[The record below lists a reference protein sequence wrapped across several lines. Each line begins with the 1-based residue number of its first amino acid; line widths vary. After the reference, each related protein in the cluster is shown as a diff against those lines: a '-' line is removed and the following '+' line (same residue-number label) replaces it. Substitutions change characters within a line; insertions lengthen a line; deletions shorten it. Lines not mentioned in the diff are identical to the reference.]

1 MVLMSKMLKLFG
13 FVLLGGCFCIFGAR
27 AQDASYEPVL
37 PDGDQNITS
46 GIYYDTVSP
55 DPSNKTH
62 EGNISVSGEGDLNI
76 FAEQAA
82 DKYDSSYTLNGQL
95 TVGSDEVIESQSNG
109 IVSIINMS
117 TGKFDFTMN
126 GGAVLVQNGGNLYFG
141 NRNGGTN
148 GGTMNVSGVPSFY
161 VQGNNSVL
169 TFSGVTVGGD
179 NNGDNKLESINI
191 SNMGTLNLTN
201 TEINGGDSLKAVNV
215 LTAGTLS
222 LEDSLLQG
230 DSFNLTVQD
239 SGTVE
244 LDNSTLS
251 INNAAAKTEG
261 DDNSGAAIVFDNGNL
276 TLKNGSK
283 LEMTS
288 GVDTGVISGAF
299 SFTDSN
305 VDISGSSTLS
315 KGNSGD
321 MLFSGGSLNLGTPG
335 DTGDISKISHSGLTG
350 SIRLSNVG
358 NATLSGKSSIERTGA
373 GGDIVVNSTGLV
385 MKDEASLNVS
395 TEGGNVVFSSA
406 VAQLSDKASI
416 KVAENSNEV
425 KIENNSNVTM
435 AGESSMSANHVYV
448 SNGSSLELTGS
459 AKIMAPGGASV
470 SDSEGVKVVASSVI
484 MSEKAR
490 IEGDVSLEN
499 GGFLGMSGNAE
510 IEGDLNTKSTT
521 GYSTI
526 SIGSTSGGSSVV
538 AINGSVDISQS
549 VLSILNGN
557 TLRLGAGSNN
567 SFKNGSYLS
576 LGTGKLDLNGGNL
589 TMSGDSTLTLRIAS
603 ESEYGQIL
611 NAGKID
617 IKPGAGLDVSIDKNV
632 VSKGQTKAF
641 QILSGT
647 VEGDWVNL
655 NRRYKFEYDTDKQ
668 DGWYNVTQVAD
679 AGDIVIMDGGTENNA
694 NTANAWLEGNNFA
707 NGSEAAKVYDELD
720 YLSQYGQGSE
730 YVDALTALA
739 PDAAPLVRSLTTENS
754 NQIFST
760 VQNRLEGGSSLRM
773 KPGRAG
779 RYARGLASGDMYRE
793 DAIWVQG
800 LYNHS
805 ELSDTKEAKGF
816 EIDSYGGAIG
826 LDNYVTDSLK
836 LGIGYAYTH
845 GDISG
850 FLRDTDVDTHTGFVY
865 GEFKPNRWFLN
876 AIASYSFASY
886 DEEKRV
892 STFKVKGDYDV
903 NAFGAQVMTGYKM
916 GYVTPELG
924 VRYLNVKQDAY
935 EDSIGQRVDAVSNDV
950 LTGVFGIRIKQDFFP
965 NRGFSIRP
973 EVHVAATYDFVQD
986 DAVSVVSLPNGSVYQ
1001 IEGENLDKF
1010 GLEAGAGLTLD
1021 VGNRLEMAVSYEGK
1035 FRKDY
1040 TDHSGLV
1047 NMKFKF

>member
-1 MVLMSKMLKLFG
+1 MVLMSKMLKSFG
-13 FVLLGGCFCIFGAR
+13 FVLFGWCFCIFGAR

-37 PDGDQNITS
+37 PDGDQDITS
-46 GIYYDTVSP
+46 GIYYDTVSQ
-55 DPSNKTH
+55 DSTSKTH
-62 EGNISVSGEGDLNI
+62 TGNISVSGEGDLNI
-76 FAEQAA
+76 FTEQAA
-82 DKYDSSYTLNGQL
+82 DSYDASYTLNGQL
-95 TVGSDEVIESQSNG
+95 TVGSGEAVESQVNG

-126 GGAVLVQNGGNLYFG
+126 DGAVLVQNGGNLYFG
-141 NRNGGTN
+141 NNK
-148 GGTMNVSGVPSFY
+148 GGTMNVLGVPSFY
-161 VQGNNSVL
+161 VQGDKSVL
-169 TFSGVTVGGD
+169 AFSGVAVG
-179 NNGDNKLESINI
+179 GDNKLESINV

-251 INNAAAKTEG
+251 INNAAAQTGGETS
-261 DDNSGAAIVFDNGNL
+261 SGAAIVFDNGHL
-276 TLKNGSK
+276 TLKDKSK

-288 GVDTGVISGAF
+288 GVDKEVTSGAF

-335 DTGDISKISHSGLTG
+335 DTGDISKISHSGSTG

-358 NATLSGKSSIERTGA
+358 TATLSGKSSIERTGT

-395 TEGGNVVFSSA
+395 TASGKVVFSSA
-406 VAQLSDKASI
+406 VAQLSEKASI
-416 KVAENSNEV
+416 QATGNSNEV
-425 KIENNSNVTM
+425 VIENNSNVTM
-435 AGESSMSANHVYV
+435 ADESSMSAEHVYV
-448 SNGSSLELTGS
+448 SNGGSLELTGS
-459 AKIMAPGGASV
+459 AKITAPGDASV

-510 IEGDLNTKSTT
+510 IDGDLNTKSTT

-526 SIGSTSGGSSVV
+526 SIGSTSGGSSDVT
-538 AINGSVDISQS
+538 INGSIDISQS

-557 TLRLGAGSNN
+557 TLTLGEKRDN

-576 LGTGKLDLNGGNL
+576 LGTGKLDLKGGNL

-603 ESEYGQIL
+603 ESDYGQIL
-611 NAGKID
+611 NAGTIN
-617 IKPGAGLDVSIDKNV
+617 IEQGAGLDVSIDKNV
-632 VSKGQTKAF
+632 VSKGETKEF

-647 VEGDWVNL
+647 VDGKWVNL
-655 NRRYKFEYDTDKQ
+655 NRRYEFDHLGEGKYA
-668 DGWYNVTQVAD
+668 VTQVAD

-720 YLSQYGQGSE
+720 YLSLYGQGSE

-916 GYVTPELG
+916 GYVTSELG

>member
-13 FVLLGGCFCIFGAR
+13 FVLFGWCFCIFGAR

-37 PDGDQNITS
+37 PDGDQDITS
-46 GIYYDTVSP
+46 GIYYDTVSQ
-55 DPSNKTH
+55 DSTSKTH
-62 EGNISVSGEGDLNI
+62 TGNISVSGEGDLNI
-76 FAEQAA
+76 FTEQAA
-82 DKYDSSYTLNGQL
+82 DSYDASYTLNGQL
-95 TVGSDEVIESQSNG
+95 TVGSGEAVESQVNG

-126 GGAVLVQNGGNLYFG
+126 DGAVLVQNGGNLYFG
-141 NRNGGTN
+141 NNK
-148 GGTMNVSGVPSFY
+148 GGTMNVLGVPSFY
-161 VQGNNSVL
+161 VQGDKSVL
-169 TFSGVTVGGD
+169 AFSGVAVG
-179 NNGDNKLESINI
+179 GDNKLESI
-191 SNMGTLNLTN
+191 SVGNMGTVNLANGTA
-201 TEINGGDSLKAVNV
+201 INGSDGLKAVNV
-215 LTAGTLS
+215 LTGGKLS
-222 LEDSLLQG
+222 LKDSSLQG

-239 SGTVE
+239 YGTVE

-251 INNAAAKTEG
+251 INNAAASAG
-261 DDNSGAAIVFDNGNL
+261 DAENPGAAIVFDNAAL
-276 TLKNGSK
+276 TLKNSSK
-283 LEMTS
+283 LEMKSSDNT
-288 GVDTGVISGAF
+288 VASGAF
-299 SFTDSN
+299 SFTDSD
-305 VDISGSSTLS
+305 VDVSGSSTLS

-321 MLFSGGSLNLGTPG
+321 MLFSGGSLNLGTSG
-335 DTGDISKISHSGLTG
+335 DTGDISKISHSGSTG

-358 NATLSGKSSIERTGA
+358 NATLSGKSSIERTGT

-395 TEGGNVVFSSA
+395 TASGKVVFSSA

-416 KVAENSNEV
+416 QATGDSNEV
-425 KIENNSNVTM
+425 VIENNSNVTM
-435 AGESSMSANHVYV
+435 ADESSMSADHVYV
-448 SNGSSLELTGS
+448 SNGGSLELTGS
-459 AKIMAPGGASV
+459 AKITAPGDASV

-484 MSEKAR
+484 MSENAS

-499 GGFLGMSGNAE
+499 GGFLGMSGNAK
-510 IEGDLNTKSTT
+510 IDGDLNTKSTT

-526 SIGSTSGGSSVV
+526 SIGSTSGGSSDVT
-538 AINGSVDISQS
+538 INGSIDISQS

-647 VEGDWVNL
+647 VDGDWVNL
-655 NRRYKFEYDTDKQ
+655 NRRYKFDHLGGGK
-668 DGWYNVTQVAD
+668 YNVTQVAD

-694 NTANAWLEGNNFA
+694 NTANAWLEGNSFA

-754 NQIFST
+754 NQIFNT

>member
-1 MVLMSKMLKLFG
+1 MVLMSKMLKSFG
-13 FVLLGGCFCIFGAR
+13 FVLFGWCFCIFGAR

-37 PDGDQNITS
+37 PDGDQDITS
-46 GIYYDTVSP
+46 GIYYDTVSQ
-55 DPSNKTH
+55 DSTSKTH
-62 EGNISVSGEGDLNI
+62 TGNISVSDEGDLNI
-76 FAEQAA
+76 FTEQAA
-82 DKYDSSYTLNGQL
+82 DSYDASYTLNGQL
-95 TVGSDEVIESQSNG
+95 TVGSGEAVESQVNG

-126 GGAVLVQNGGNLYFG
+126 DGAVLVQNGGNLYFG
-141 NRNGGTN
+141 NNK
-148 GGTMNVSGVPSFY
+148 GGTMNVLGVPSFY
-161 VQGNNSVL
+161 VQGDKSVL
-169 TFSGVTVGGD
+169 AFSGVAVG
-179 NNGDNKLESINI
+179 GDNKLESI
-191 SNMGTLNLTN
+191 SVGNMGTVNLANGTA
-201 TEINGGDSLKAVNV
+201 INGSDGLKAVNV
-215 LTAGTLS
+215 LTGGKLS
-222 LEDSLLQG
+222 LKDSSLQG

-239 SGTVE
+239 YGTVE

-251 INNAAAKTEG
+251 INNAAASAG
-261 DDNSGAAIVFDNGNL
+261 DAENPGAAIVFDNAAL
-276 TLKNGSK
+276 TLKNSSK
-283 LEMTS
+283 LEMKSSDNT
-288 GVDTGVISGAF
+288 VASGAF
-299 SFTDSN
+299 SFTDSD
-305 VDISGSSTLS
+305 VDVSGSSTLS

-321 MLFSGGSLNLGTPG
+321 MLFSGGSLNLGTSG
-335 DTGDISKISHSGLTG
+335 DTGDISKISHSGSTG

-358 NATLSGKSSIERTGA
+358 NATLSGKSSIERTGT

-395 TEGGNVVFSSA
+395 TASGKVVFSSA

-416 KVAENSNEV
+416 QATGDSNEV
-425 KIENNSNVTM
+425 VIENNSNVTM
-435 AGESSMSANHVYV
+435 ADESSMSADHVYV
-448 SNGSSLELTGS
+448 SNGGSLELTGS
-459 AKIMAPGGASV
+459 AKITAPGDASV

-484 MSEKAR
+484 MSENAS

-499 GGFLGMSGNAE
+499 GGFLGMSGNAK
-510 IEGDLNTKSTT
+510 IDGDLNTKSTT

-526 SIGSTSGGSSVV
+526 SIGSTSGGSSDVT
-538 AINGSVDISQS
+538 INGSIDISQS

-647 VEGDWVNL
+647 VDGDWVNL
-655 NRRYKFEYDTDKQ
+655 NRRYKFDHLGGGK
-668 DGWYNVTQVAD
+668 YNVTQVAD

-694 NTANAWLEGNNFA
+694 NTANAWLEGNSFA

-754 NQIFST
+754 NQIFNT

>member
-1 MVLMSKMLKLFG
+1 MVLMSKMLKSFG
-13 FVLLGGCFCIFGAR
+13 FVLFGWCFCIFGAR

-37 PDGDQNITS
+37 PDGDQDITS
-46 GIYYDTVSP
+46 GIYYDTVSQ
-55 DPSNKTH
+55 DSTSKTH
-62 EGNISVSGEGDLNI
+62 TGNISVSGEGDLNI
-76 FAEQAA
+76 FTEQAA
-82 DKYDSSYTLNGQL
+82 DSYDASYTLNGQL
-95 TVGSDEVIESQSNG
+95 TVGSGEAVESQVNG

-126 GGAVLVQNGGNLYFG
+126 DGAVLVQNGGNLYFG
-141 NRNGGTN
+141 NNK
-148 GGTMNVSGVPSFY
+148 GGTMNVLGVPSFY
-161 VQGNNSVL
+161 VQGDKSVL
-169 TFSGVTVGGD
+169 AFSGVAVG
-179 NNGDNKLESINI
+179 GDNKLESI
-191 SNMGTLNLTN
+191 SVGNMGTVNLANGTA
-201 TEINGGDSLKAVNV
+201 INGSDGLKAVNV
-215 LTAGTLS
+215 LTGGKLS
-222 LEDSLLQG
+222 LKDSSLQG

-239 SGTVE
+239 YGTVE

-251 INNAAAKTEG
+251 INNAAASAG
-261 DDNSGAAIVFDNGNL
+261 DAENPGAAIVFDNAAL
-276 TLKNGSK
+276 TLKNSSK
-283 LEMTS
+283 LEMKSSDNT
-288 GVDTGVISGAF
+288 VASGAF
-299 SFTDSN
+299 SFTDSD
-305 VDISGSSTLS
+305 VDVSGSSTLS

-321 MLFSGGSLNLGTPG
+321 MLFSGGSLNLGTSG
-335 DTGDISKISHSGLTG
+335 DTGDISKISHSGSTG

-358 NATLSGKSSIERTGA
+358 NATLSGKSSIERTGT

-395 TEGGNVVFSSA
+395 TASGKVVFSSA

-416 KVAENSNEV
+416 QATGDSNEV
-425 KIENNSNVTM
+425 VIENNSNVTM
-435 AGESSMSANHVYV
+435 ADESSMSADHVYV
-448 SNGSSLELTGS
+448 SNGGSLELTGS
-459 AKIMAPGGASV
+459 AKITAPGDASV

-484 MSEKAR
+484 MSENAS

-499 GGFLGMSGNAE
+499 GGFLGMSGNAK
-510 IEGDLNTKSTT
+510 IDGDLNTKSTT

-526 SIGSTSGGSSVV
+526 SIGSTSGGSSDVT
-538 AINGSVDISQS
+538 INGSIDISQS

-647 VEGDWVNL
+647 VDGDWVNL
-655 NRRYKFEYDTDKQ
+655 NRRYKFDHLGGGK
-668 DGWYNVTQVAD
+668 YNVTQVAD

-694 NTANAWLEGNNFA
+694 NTANAWLEGNSFA

-754 NQIFST
+754 NQIFNT

-935 EDSIGQRVDAVSNDV
+935 EDSIGQRVDVVSNDV

>member
-13 FVLLGGCFCIFGAR
+13 FVLLGVCFSSLVN
-27 AQDASYEPVL
+27 AQVSSIPDDATAI
-37 PDGDQNITS
+37 DS
-46 GIYYDTVSP
+46 GTYADILTDDTLTKEHTGSIGVYDSGVVAVEAA
-55 DPSNKTH
+55 
-62 EGNISVSGEGDLNI
+62 EGNTNSSFYILKGDILVGAADRPDQKGGTFNISNRSEESFNFQFDGTESGLISVDNNGSFLVEGGETDKAIVNLTGVTSLNVSNAGKI
-76 FAEQAA
+76 SFSKA
-82 DKYDSSYTLNGQL
+82 
-95 TVGSDEVIESQSNG
+95 TVG
-109 IVSIINMS
+109 
-117 TGKFDFTMN
+117 
-126 GGAVLVQNGGNLYFG
+126 
-141 NRNGGTN
+141 
-148 GGTMNVSGVPSFY
+148 
-161 VQGNNSVL
+161 
-169 TFSGVTVGGD
+169 
-179 NNGDNKLESINI
+179 GDNKLESI
-191 SNMGTLNLTN
+191 SVGNMGTVNLANGTA
-201 TEINGGDSLKAVNV
+201 INGSDGLKAVNV
-215 LTAGTLS
+215 LTGGKLS
-222 LEDSLLQG
+222 LKDSSLQG

-239 SGTVE
+239 YGTVE

-251 INNAAAKTEG
+251 INNAAASAG
-261 DDNSGAAIVFDNGNL
+261 DAENPGAAIVFDNAAL
-276 TLKNGSK
+276 TLKNSSK
-283 LEMTS
+283 LEMKSSDNT
-288 GVDTGVISGAF
+288 VASGAF
-299 SFTDSN
+299 SFTDSD
-305 VDISGSSTLS
+305 VDVSGSSTLS

-321 MLFSGGSLNLGTPG
+321 MLFSGGSLNLGTSG
-335 DTGDISKISHSGLTG
+335 DTGDISKISHSGSTG

-358 NATLSGKSSIERTGA
+358 NATLSGKSSIERTGT

-395 TEGGNVVFSSA
+395 TASGKVVFSSA

-416 KVAENSNEV
+416 QATGDSNEV
-425 KIENNSNVTM
+425 VIENNSNVTM
-435 AGESSMSANHVYV
+435 ADESSMSADHVYV
-448 SNGSSLELTGS
+448 SNGGSLELTGS
-459 AKIMAPGGASV
+459 AKITAPGDASV

-484 MSEKAR
+484 MSENAS

-499 GGFLGMSGNAE
+499 GGFLGMSGNAK
-510 IEGDLNTKSTT
+510 IDGDLNTKSTT

-526 SIGSTSGGSSVV
+526 SIGSTSGGSSDVT
-538 AINGSVDISQS
+538 INGSIDISQS

-647 VEGDWVNL
+647 VDGDWVNL
-655 NRRYKFEYDTDKQ
+655 NRRYKFDHLGGGK
-668 DGWYNVTQVAD
+668 YNVTQVAD

-694 NTANAWLEGNNFA
+694 NTANAWLEGNSFA

-754 NQIFST
+754 NQIFNT

-886 DEEKRV
+886 DEEKKV

>member
-1 MVLMSKMLKLFG
+1 MVLMSKMLKSFG
-13 FVLLGGCFCIFGAR
+13 FVLFGWCFCIFGAR

-37 PDGDQNITS
+37 PDGDQDITS
-46 GIYYDTVSP
+46 GIYYDTVSQ
-55 DPSNKTH
+55 DSTSKTH
-62 EGNISVSGEGDLNI
+62 TGNISVSGEGDLNI
-76 FAEQAA
+76 FTEQAA
-82 DKYDSSYTLNGQL
+82 DSYDASYTLNGQL
-95 TVGSDEVIESQSNG
+95 TVGSGEAVESQVNG

-126 GGAVLVQNGGNLYFG
+126 DGAVLVQNGGNLYFG
-141 NRNGGTN
+141 NNK
-148 GGTMNVSGVPSFY
+148 GGTMNVLGVPSFY
-161 VQGNNSVL
+161 VQGDKSVL
-169 TFSGVTVGGD
+169 AFSGVAVG
-179 NNGDNKLESINI
+179 GDNKLESI
-191 SNMGTLNLTN
+191 SVGNMGTVNLANGTA
-201 TEINGGDSLKAVNV
+201 INGSDGLKAVNV
-215 LTAGTLS
+215 LTGGKLS
-222 LEDSLLQG
+222 LKDSSLQG

-239 SGTVE
+239 YGTVE

-251 INNAAAKTEG
+251 INNAAASAG
-261 DDNSGAAIVFDNGNL
+261 DAENPGAAIVFDNAAL
-276 TLKNGSK
+276 TLKNSSK
-283 LEMTS
+283 LEMKSSDNT
-288 GVDTGVISGAF
+288 VASGAF
-299 SFTDSN
+299 SFTDSD
-305 VDISGSSTLS
+305 VDVSGSSTLS

-321 MLFSGGSLNLGTPG
+321 MLFSGGSLNLGTSG
-335 DTGDISKISHSGLTG
+335 DTGDISKISHSGSTG

-358 NATLSGKSSIERTGA
+358 NATLSGKSSIERTGT

-395 TEGGNVVFSSA
+395 TASGKVVFSSA

-416 KVAENSNEV
+416 QATGDSNEV
-425 KIENNSNVTM
+425 VIENNSNVTM
-435 AGESSMSANHVYV
+435 ADESSMSADHVYV
-448 SNGSSLELTGS
+448 SNGGSLELTGS
-459 AKIMAPGGASV
+459 AKITAPGDASV

-484 MSEKAR
+484 MSENAS

-499 GGFLGMSGNAE
+499 GGFLGMSGNAK
-510 IEGDLNTKSTT
+510 IDGDLNTKSTT

-526 SIGSTSGGSSVV
+526 SIGSTSGGSSDVT
-538 AINGSVDISQS
+538 INGSIDISQS

-647 VEGDWVNL
+647 VDGDWVNL
-655 NRRYKFEYDTDKQ
+655 NRRYKFDHLGGGK
-668 DGWYNVTQVAD
+668 YNVTQVAD

-694 NTANAWLEGNNFA
+694 NTANAWLEGNSFA

-754 NQIFST
+754 NQIFNT

-886 DEEKRV
+886 DEEKKV

-935 EDSIGQRVDAVSNDV
+935 EDSIGQRVDVVSNDV

>member
-13 FVLLGGCFCIFGAR
+13 FVLFGGCFCIFGAR
-27 AQDASYEPVL
+27 AQDVSDEPVL

-55 DPSNKTH
+55 DLSNKTH

-82 DKYDSSYTLNGQL
+82 DSYDSSYTLNGQL
-95 TVGSDEVIESQSNG
+95 TVGSDAVIESQSNG

-141 NRNGGTN
+141 NRNGGT
-148 GGTMNVSGVPSFY
+148 MNVSGVPSFY

-169 TFSGVTVGGD
+169 AFSGVTVGGD
-179 NNGDNKLESINI
+179 NKLESINV
-191 SNMGTLNLTN
+191 SNMGTLNFTN
-201 TEINGGDSLKAVNV
+201 TEINGGDGLKAVNV
-215 LTAGTLS
+215 LTGGKLS
-222 LEDSLLQG
+222 LKDSSLQG

-239 SGTVE
+239 YGTVE

-251 INNAAAKTEG
+251 INNAAASAG
-261 DDNSGAAIVFDNGNL
+261 DAENPGAAIVFDNAAL
-276 TLKNGSK
+276 TLKNSSK
-283 LEMTS
+283 LEMKSSDNT
-288 GVDTGVISGAF
+288 VASGAF
-299 SFTDSN
+299 SFTDSD
-305 VDISGSSTLS
+305 VDVSGSSTLS

-321 MLFSGGSLNLGTPG
+321 MLFSGGSLNLGTSG
-335 DTGDISKISHSGLTG
+335 DTGDISKISHSGSTG

-358 NATLSGKSSIERTGA
+358 NATLSGKSSIERTGT

-395 TEGGNVVFSSA
+395 TASGKVVFSSA

-416 KVAENSNEV
+416 QETGDSNEV
-425 KIENNSNVTM
+425 VIENNSNVTM
-435 AGESSMSANHVYV
+435 ADESSMSADHVYV
-448 SNGSSLELTGS
+448 SNGGSLELTGS
-459 AKIMAPGGASV
+459 AKITAPGDASV

-484 MSEKAR
+484 MSENAS

-499 GGFLGMSGNAE
+499 GGFLGMSGNAK
-510 IEGDLNTKSTT
+510 IDGDLNTKSTT

-526 SIGSTSGGSSVV
+526 SIGSTSGGSSDVT
-538 AINGSVDISQS
+538 INGSIDISQS

-617 IKPGAGLDVSIDKNV
+617 IEPGAGLDVSIDKNV
-632 VSKGQTKAF
+632 VSKGETKEF

-647 VEGDWVNL
+647 VDGDWVNL
-655 NRRYKFEYDTDKQ
+655 NRRYKFDHLGGGK
-668 DGWYNVTQVAD
+668 YNVTQVAD

-694 NTANAWLEGNNFA
+694 NTANAWLEGNSFA

>member
-27 AQDASYEPVL
+27 AQDVPEGLPL

-82 DKYDSSYTLNGQL
+82 DSYDASYTLNGQL

-179 NNGDNKLESINI
+179 NKLESINV

-222 LEDSLLQG
+222 LKDSSLQG
-230 DSFNLTVQD
+230 NSFNLTVQD

-244 LDNSTLS
+244 LDKSTLS

-276 TLKNGSK
+276 ILKNGSK

-288 GVDTGVISGAF
+288 GVDKEVTSGAF

-321 MLFSGGSLNLGTPG
+321 MLFSGGSLNLGTSG
-335 DTGDISKISHSGLTG
+335 DTGDISKISHSGSTG

-358 NATLSGKSSIERTGA
+358 NATLSGKSSIERTGT

-395 TEGGNVVFSSA
+395 TASGKVVFSSA

-416 KVAENSNEV
+416 QATGDSNEV
-425 KIENNSNVTM
+425 VIENNSNVTM
-435 AGESSMSANHVYV
+435 ADESSMSADHVYV
-448 SNGSSLELTGS
+448 SNGGSLELTGS
-459 AKIMAPGGASV
+459 AKITAPGDASV

-484 MSEKAR
+484 MSENAS

-499 GGFLGMSGNAE
+499 GGFLGMSGNAK
-510 IEGDLNTKSTT
+510 IDGDLNTKSTT

-526 SIGSTSGGSSVV
+526 SIGSTSGGSSDVT
-538 AINGSVDISQS
+538 INGSIDISQS

-647 VEGDWVNL
+647 VDGDWVNL
-655 NRRYKFEYDTDKQ
+655 NRRYKFDHLGGGK
-668 DGWYNVTQVAD
+668 YNVTQVAD

-694 NTANAWLEGNNFA
+694 NTANAWLEGNSFA

-754 NQIFST
+754 NQIFNT

>member
-55 DPSNKTH
+55 DVSNKTH
-62 EGNISVSGEGDLNI
+62 EGNISVSDEGDLNI

-82 DKYDSSYTLNGQL
+82 DSYDSSYTLNGQL

-141 NRNGGTN
+141 NRNGGT
-148 GGTMNVSGVPSFY
+148 MNVSGVPSFY
-161 VQGNNSVL
+161 VQGDKSVL
-169 TFSGVTVGGD
+169 AFSGVAVG
-179 NNGDNKLESINI
+179 GDNKLESI
-191 SNMGTLNLTN
+191 SVGNMGTVNLANGTA
-201 TEINGGDSLKAVNV
+201 INGSDGLKAVNV
-215 LTAGTLS
+215 LTGGKLS
-222 LEDSLLQG
+222 LKDSSLQG

-239 SGTVE
+239 YGTVE

-251 INNAAAKTEG
+251 INNAAASAG
-261 DDNSGAAIVFDNGNL
+261 DAENPGAAIVFDNAAL
-276 TLKNGSK
+276 TLKNSSK
-283 LEMTS
+283 LEMKSSDNT
-288 GVDTGVISGAF
+288 VASGAF
-299 SFTDSN
+299 SFTDSD
-305 VDISGSSTLS
+305 VDVSGSSTLS

-321 MLFSGGSLNLGTPG
+321 MLFSGGSLNLGTSG
-335 DTGDISKISHSGLTG
+335 DTGDISKISHSGSTG

-358 NATLSGKSSIERTGA
+358 NATLSGKSSIERTGT

-395 TEGGNVVFSSA
+395 TASGKVVFSSA

-416 KVAENSNEV
+416 QATGDSNEV
-425 KIENNSNVTM
+425 VIENNSNVTM
-435 AGESSMSANHVYV
+435 ADESSMSADHVYV
-448 SNGSSLELTGS
+448 SNGGSLELTGS
-459 AKIMAPGGASV
+459 AKITAPGDASV

-484 MSEKAR
+484 MSENAS

-499 GGFLGMSGNAE
+499 GGFLGMSGNAK
-510 IEGDLNTKSTT
+510 IDGDLNTKSTT

-526 SIGSTSGGSSVV
+526 SIGSTSGGSSDVT
-538 AINGSVDISQS
+538 INGSIDISQS

-647 VEGDWVNL
+647 VDGDWVNL
-655 NRRYKFEYDTDKQ
+655 NRRYKFDHLGGGK
-668 DGWYNVTQVAD
+668 YNVTQVAD

-694 NTANAWLEGNNFA
+694 NTANAWLEGNSFA

-754 NQIFST
+754 NQIFNT

>member
-13 FVLLGGCFCIFGAR
+13 FVLFGGCFCIFGAR
-27 AQDASYEPVL
+27 AQDVSDEPVL

-55 DPSNKTH
+55 DLSNKTH

-82 DKYDSSYTLNGQL
+82 DSYDSSYTLNGQL
-95 TVGSDEVIESQSNG
+95 TVGSDAVIESQSNG

-141 NRNGGTN
+141 NRNGGT
-148 GGTMNVSGVPSFY
+148 MNVSGVPSFY

-169 TFSGVTVGGD
+169 AFSGVTVGGD
-179 NNGDNKLESINI
+179 NKLESINV
-191 SNMGTLNLTN
+191 SNMGTLNFTN
-201 TEINGGDSLKAVNV
+201 TEINGGDGLKAVNV
-215 LTAGTLS
+215 LTAGKLS
-222 LEDSLLQG
+222 LKDSSLQG

-251 INNAAAKTEG
+251 IDKAAAQTGSEMS
-261 DDNSGAAIVFDNGNL
+261 SGAAIVFDNGNL
-276 TLKNGSK
+276 TLKGGST

-288 GVDTGVISGAF
+288 GTDTEVISGAF

-305 VDISGSSTLS
+305 VDISGSSMLS
-315 KGNSGD
+315 KENSGD
-321 MLFSGGSLNLGTPG
+321 MLFSGGSLNLGTPE
-335 DTGDISKISHSGLTG
+335 DTGDISKISHSGSTG

-358 NATLSGKSSIERTGA
+358 NATLSGKSSIERTGK

-395 TEGGNVVFSSA
+395 TEGGNVVFSST

-416 KVAENSNEV
+416 QATGNSNEV
-425 KIENNSNVTM
+425 VIENNSNVTM
-435 AGESSMSANHVYV
+435 ADESSMSADHVYV
-448 SNGSSLELTGS
+448 SNGGSLELTGS
-459 AKIMAPGGASV
+459 AKITAPGDASV

-510 IEGDLNTKSTT
+510 IDGDLNTKSTT

-526 SIGSTSGGSSVV
+526 SIGSTSGGPSVV
-538 AINGSVDISQS
+538 AINGSIDISQS

-557 TLRLGAGSNN
+557 TLTLGEKRDN

-611 NAGKID
+611 NAGKIN
-617 IKPGAGLDVSIDKNV
+617 IEQGAGLDVSIDKNV
-632 VSKGQTKAF
+632 VSKGETKEF

-647 VEGDWVNL
+647 VDGKWVNL
-655 NRRYKFEYDTDKQ
+655 NRRYEFDHLGEGKYA
-668 DGWYNVTQVAD
+668 VTQVAD

>member
-1 MVLMSKMLKLFG
+1 MVLMSKMLKSFG
-13 FVLLGGCFCIFGAR
+13 FVLFGWCFCIFGAR

-37 PDGDQNITS
+37 PDGDQDITS
-46 GIYYDTVSP
+46 GIYYDTVSQ
-55 DPSNKTH
+55 DSTSKTH
-62 EGNISVSGEGDLNI
+62 TGNISVSGEGDLNI
-76 FAEQAA
+76 FTEQAA
-82 DKYDSSYTLNGQL
+82 DSYDASYTLNGQL
-95 TVGSDEVIESQSNG
+95 TVGSGEAVESQVNG

-126 GGAVLVQNGGNLYFG
+126 DGAVLVQNGGNLYFG
-141 NRNGGTN
+141 NNK
-148 GGTMNVSGVPSFY
+148 GGTMNVLGVPSFY
-161 VQGNNSVL
+161 VQGDKSVL
-169 TFSGVTVGGD
+169 AFSGVAVG
-179 NNGDNKLESINI
+179 GDNKLESI
-191 SNMGTLNLTN
+191 SVGNMGTVNLANGTA
-201 TEINGGDSLKAVNV
+201 INGSDGLKAVNV
-215 LTAGTLS
+215 LTGGKLS
-222 LEDSLLQG
+222 LKDSSLQG

-239 SGTVE
+239 YGTVE

-251 INNAAAKTEG
+251 INNAAASAG
-261 DDNSGAAIVFDNGNL
+261 DAENPGAAIVFDNAAL
-276 TLKNGSK
+276 TLKNSSK
-283 LEMTS
+283 LEMKSSDNT
-288 GVDTGVISGAF
+288 VASGAF
-299 SFTDSN
+299 SFTDSD
-305 VDISGSSTLS
+305 VDVSGSSTLS

-321 MLFSGGSLNLGTPG
+321 MLFSGGSLNLGTSG
-335 DTGDISKISHSGLTG
+335 DTGDISKISHSGSTG

-358 NATLSGKSSIERTGA
+358 NATLSGKSSIERTGT

-395 TEGGNVVFSSA
+395 TASGKVVFSSA

-416 KVAENSNEV
+416 QATGDSNEV
-425 KIENNSNVTM
+425 VIENNSNVTM
-435 AGESSMSANHVYV
+435 ADESSMSAEHVYV
-448 SNGSSLELTGS
+448 SNGGSLELTDS
-459 AKIMAPGGASV
+459 AKITAPRDASV

-499 GGFLGMSGNAE
+499 GGFLGMSGEAE
-510 IEGDLNTKSTT
+510 IDGDLNTKSTT

-526 SIGSTSGGSSVV
+526 SIGSTSGGSSDVT
-538 AINGSVDISQS
+538 INGSIDISQS

-557 TLRLGAGSNN
+557 TLTLGEKRDN

-617 IKPGAGLDVSIDKNV
+617 IEPGAGLDVSIDKNV
-632 VSKGQTKAF
+632 VSKGETKEF

-647 VEGDWVNL
+647 VDGKWVNL
-655 NRRYKFEYDTDKQ
+655 NRRYEFDHLGEGKYA
-668 DGWYNVTQVAD
+668 VTQVAD

>member
-55 DPSNKTH
+55 DVSNKTH
-62 EGNISVSGEGDLNI
+62 EGNISVSDEGDLNI

-82 DKYDSSYTLNGQL
+82 DSYDSSYTLNGQL

-126 GGAVLVQNGGNLYFG
+126 DGAVLVQNGGNLYFG
-141 NRNGGTN
+141 NNK
-148 GGTMNVSGVPSFY
+148 GGTMNVLGVPSFY
-161 VQGNNSVL
+161 VQGDKSVL
-169 TFSGVTVGGD
+169 AFSGVAVG
-179 NNGDNKLESINI
+179 GDNKLESI
-191 SNMGTLNLTN
+191 SVGNMGTVNLANGTA
-201 TEINGGDSLKAVNV
+201 INGSDGLKAVNV
-215 LTAGTLS
+215 LTGGKLS
-222 LEDSLLQG
+222 LKDSSLQG

-239 SGTVE
+239 YGTVE

-251 INNAAAKTEG
+251 INNAAASAG
-261 DDNSGAAIVFDNGNL
+261 DAENPGAAIVFDNAAL
-276 TLKNGSK
+276 TLKNSSK
-283 LEMTS
+283 LEMKSSDNT
-288 GVDTGVISGAF
+288 VASGAF
-299 SFTDSN
+299 SFTDSD
-305 VDISGSSTLS
+305 VDVSGSSTLS

-321 MLFSGGSLNLGTPG
+321 MLFSGGSLNLGTSG
-335 DTGDISKISHSGLTG
+335 DTGDISKISHSGSTG

-358 NATLSGKSSIERTGA
+358 NATLSGKSSIERTGT

-395 TEGGNVVFSSA
+395 TASGKVVFSSA

-416 KVAENSNEV
+416 QATGDSNEV
-425 KIENNSNVTM
+425 VIENNSNVTM
-435 AGESSMSANHVYV
+435 ADESSMSADHVYV
-448 SNGSSLELTGS
+448 SNGGSLELTGS
-459 AKIMAPGGASV
+459 AKITAPGDASV

-484 MSEKAR
+484 MSENAS

-499 GGFLGMSGNAE
+499 GGFLGMSGNAK
-510 IEGDLNTKSTT
+510 IDGDLNTKSTT

-526 SIGSTSGGSSVV
+526 SIGSTSGGSSDVT
-538 AINGSVDISQS
+538 INGSIDISQS

-647 VEGDWVNL
+647 VDGDWVNL
-655 NRRYKFEYDTDKQ
+655 NRRYKFDHLGGGK
-668 DGWYNVTQVAD
+668 YNVTQVAD

-694 NTANAWLEGNNFA
+694 NTANAWLEGNSFA

-754 NQIFST
+754 NQIFNT

-886 DEEKRV
+886 DEEKKV

-935 EDSIGQRVDAVSNDV
+935 EDSIGQRVDTVSNDV

>member
-13 FVLLGGCFCIFGAR
+13 FVLFGGCFCIFGAR

-55 DPSNKTH
+55 DLSNKTH

-82 DKYDSSYTLNGQL
+82 DSYDSSYTLNGQL

-141 NRNGGTN
+141 NRNGGT
-148 GGTMNVSGVPSFY
+148 MNVSGVPSFY

-169 TFSGVTVGGD
+169 AFSGVTVDGD
-179 NNGDNKLESINI
+179 NNGNNKLESIFV
-191 SNMGTLNLTN
+191 SDMGTLNLADGTK
-201 TEINGGDSLKAVNV
+201 INGGDGLKGVNV
-215 LTAGTLS
+215 LAGGTLS
-222 LEDSLLQG
+222 LKDSSLQG

-239 SGTVE
+239 YGTVE

-251 INNAAAKTEG
+251 INNAAASAG
-261 DDNSGAAIVFDNGNL
+261 DAENPGVAIVFDNAAL
-276 TLKNGSK
+276 TLKNSSK
-283 LEMTS
+283 LEMKSSDNT
-288 GVDTGVISGAF
+288 VASGAF

-321 MLFSGGSLNLGTPG
+321 MLFSGGSLNLGTSG
-335 DTGDISKISHSGLTG
+335 DTGDISKISHSGSTG

-358 NATLSGKSSIERTGA
+358 NATLSGKSSIERTGT

-395 TEGGNVVFSSA
+395 TASGKVVFSSA

-416 KVAENSNEV
+416 QATGDSNEV
-425 KIENNSNVTM
+425 VIENNSNVTM
-435 AGESSMSANHVYV
+435 ADESSMSADHVYV
-448 SNGSSLELTGS
+448 SNGGSLELTGS
-459 AKIMAPGGASV
+459 AKITAPGDASV

-484 MSEKAR
+484 MSENAS

-499 GGFLGMSGNAE
+499 GGFLGMSGNAK
-510 IEGDLNTKSTT
+510 IDGDLNTKSTT

-526 SIGSTSGGSSVV
+526 SIGSTSGGSSDVT
-538 AINGSVDISQS
+538 INGSIDISQS

-647 VEGDWVNL
+647 VDGDWVNL
-655 NRRYKFEYDTDKQ
+655 NRRYKFDHLGGGK
-668 DGWYNVTQVAD
+668 YNVTQVAD

-694 NTANAWLEGNNFA
+694 NTANAWLEGNSFA

-754 NQIFST
+754 NQIFNT

>member
-1 MVLMSKMLKLFG
+1 MVLMSKMLKSFG
-13 FVLLGGCFCIFGAR
+13 FVLFGWCFCIFGAR

-37 PDGDQNITS
+37 PDGDQDITS
-46 GIYYDTVSP
+46 GIYYDTVSQ
-55 DPSNKTH
+55 DSTSKTH
-62 EGNISVSGEGDLNI
+62 TGNISVSGEGDLNI
-76 FAEQAA
+76 FTEQAA
-82 DKYDSSYTLNGQL
+82 DSYDASYTLNGQL
-95 TVGSDEVIESQSNG
+95 TVGSGEAVESQVNG

-126 GGAVLVQNGGNLYFG
+126 DGAVLVQNGGNLYFG
-141 NRNGGTN
+141 NNK
-148 GGTMNVSGVPSFY
+148 GGTMNVLGVPSFY
-161 VQGNNSVL
+161 VQGDKSVL
-169 TFSGVTVGGD
+169 AFSGVAVG
-179 NNGDNKLESINI
+179 GDNKLESI
-191 SNMGTLNLTN
+191 SVGNMGTVNLANGTA
-201 TEINGGDSLKAVNV
+201 INGSDGLKAVNV
-215 LTAGTLS
+215 LTGGKLS
-222 LEDSLLQG
+222 LKDSSLQG

-239 SGTVE
+239 YGTVE

-251 INNAAAKTEG
+251 INNAAASAG
-261 DDNSGAAIVFDNGNL
+261 DAENPGAAIVFDNAAL
-276 TLKNGSK
+276 TLKNSSK
-283 LEMTS
+283 LEMKSSDNT
-288 GVDTGVISGAF
+288 VASGAF
-299 SFTDSN
+299 SFTDSD
-305 VDISGSSTLS
+305 VDVSGSSTLS

-335 DTGDISKISHSGLTG
+335 DTGDISKISHSGSTG

-358 NATLSGKSSIERTGA
+358 NATLSGKSSIERTGT

-395 TEGGNVVFSSA
+395 TASGKVVFSSA

-416 KVAENSNEV
+416 QATGDSNEV
-425 KIENNSNVTM
+425 VIENNSNVTM
-435 AGESSMSANHVYV
+435 ADESSMSADHVYV
-448 SNGSSLELTGS
+448 SNGGSLELTGS
-459 AKIMAPGGASV
+459 AKITAPGDASV

-484 MSEKAR
+484 MSENAS

-499 GGFLGMSGNAE
+499 GGFLGMSGNAK
-510 IEGDLNTKSTT
+510 IDGDLNTKSTT

-526 SIGSTSGGSSVV
+526 SIGSTSGGSSDVT
-538 AINGSVDISQS
+538 INGSIDISQS

-647 VEGDWVNL
+647 VDGDWVNL
-655 NRRYKFEYDTDKQ
+655 NRRYKFDHLGGGK
-668 DGWYNVTQVAD
+668 YNVTQVAD

-694 NTANAWLEGNNFA
+694 NTANAWLEGNSFA

-754 NQIFST
+754 NQIFNT

>member
-1 MVLMSKMLKLFG
+1 MVLMSKMLKSFG
-13 FVLLGGCFCIFGAR
+13 FVLFGWCFCIFGAR

-37 PDGDQNITS
+37 PDGDQDITS
-46 GIYYDTVSP
+46 GIYYDTVSQ
-55 DPSNKTH
+55 DSTSKTH
-62 EGNISVSGEGDLNI
+62 TGNISVSGEGDLNI
-76 FAEQAA
+76 FTEQAA
-82 DKYDSSYTLNGQL
+82 DSYDASYTLNGQL
-95 TVGSDEVIESQSNG
+95 TVGSDEAVESQVNG

-126 GGAVLVQNGGNLYFG
+126 DGAVLVQNGGNLYFG
-141 NRNGGTN
+141 NNK
-148 GGTMNVSGVPSFY
+148 GGTMNVLGVPSFY
-161 VQGNNSVL
+161 VQGDKSVL
-169 TFSGVTVGGD
+169 AFSGVAVG
-179 NNGDNKLESINI
+179 GDNKLESI
-191 SNMGTLNLTN
+191 SVGNMGTVNLANGTA
-201 TEINGGDSLKAVNV
+201 INGSDGLKAVNV
-215 LTAGTLS
+215 LTGGKLS
-222 LEDSLLQG
+222 LKDSSLQG

-239 SGTVE
+239 YGTVE

-251 INNAAAKTEG
+251 INNAAASAG
-261 DDNSGAAIVFDNGNL
+261 DAENPGAAIVFDNAAL
-276 TLKNGSK
+276 TLKNSSK
-283 LEMTS
+283 LEMKSSDNT
-288 GVDTGVISGAF
+288 VASGAF

-321 MLFSGGSLNLGTPG
+321 MLFSGGSLNLGTSG
-335 DTGDISKISHSGLTG
+335 DTGDISKISHSGSTG

-358 NATLSGKSSIERTGA
+358 NATLSGKSSIERTGT

-395 TEGGNVVFSSA
+395 TEGGNVVFSST

-416 KVAENSNEV
+416 QATGNSNEV
-425 KIENNSNVTM
+425 VIENNSNVTM
-435 AGESSMSANHVYV
+435 ADESSMSADHVYV
-448 SNGSSLELTGS
+448 SNGGSLELTGS
-459 AKIMAPGGASV
+459 AKITAPGDASV

-484 MSEKAR
+484 MSENAS

-499 GGFLGMSGNAE
+499 GGFLGMSGNAK
-510 IEGDLNTKSTT
+510 IDGDLNTKSTT

-526 SIGSTSGGSSVV
+526 SIGSTSGGSSDVT
-538 AINGSVDISQS
+538 INGSIDISQS

-647 VEGDWVNL
+647 VDGDWVNL
-655 NRRYKFEYDTDKQ
+655 NRRYKFDHLGGGK
-668 DGWYNVTQVAD
+668 YNVTQVAD

-694 NTANAWLEGNNFA
+694 NTANAWLEGNSFA

-754 NQIFST
+754 NQIFNT

-886 DEEKRV
+886 DEEKKV

>member
-55 DPSNKTH
+55 DVSNKTH
-62 EGNISVSGEGDLNI
+62 EGNISVSDEGDLNI

-82 DKYDSSYTLNGQL
+82 DSYDSSYTLNGQL

-141 NRNGGTN
+141 NRNGGT
-148 GGTMNVSGVPSFY
+148 MNVSGVPSFY
-161 VQGNNSVL
+161 VQGDKSVL
-169 TFSGVTVGGD
+169 AFSGVAVG
-179 NNGDNKLESINI
+179 GDNKLESINV

-251 INNAAAKTEG
+251 INNAAASAG
-261 DDNSGAAIVFDNGNL
+261 DAENPGAAIVFDNAAL
-276 TLKNGSK
+276 TLKNSSK
-283 LEMTS
+283 LEMKSSDNT
-288 GVDTGVISGAF
+288 VASGAF
-299 SFTDSN
+299 SFTDSD
-305 VDISGSSTLS
+305 VDVSGSSTLS

-335 DTGDISKISHSGLTG
+335 DTGDISKISHSGSTG

-358 NATLSGKSSIERTGA
+358 NATLSGKSSIERTGT

-395 TEGGNVVFSSA
+395 TASGKVVFSSA

-416 KVAENSNEV
+416 QATGDSNEV
-425 KIENNSNVTM
+425 VIENNSNVTM
-435 AGESSMSANHVYV
+435 ADESSMSADHVYV
-448 SNGSSLELTGS
+448 SNGGSLELTGS
-459 AKIMAPGGASV
+459 AKITAPGDASV

-484 MSEKAR
+484 MSENAS

-499 GGFLGMSGNAE
+499 GGFLGMSGNAK
-510 IEGDLNTKSTT
+510 IDGDLNTKSTT

-526 SIGSTSGGSSVV
+526 SIGSTSGGSSDVT
-538 AINGSVDISQS
+538 INGSIDISQS

-647 VEGDWVNL
+647 VDGDWVNL
-655 NRRYKFEYDTDKQ
+655 NRRYKFDHLGGGK
-668 DGWYNVTQVAD
+668 YNVTQVAD

-754 NQIFST
+754 NQIFNT

>member
-55 DPSNKTH
+55 DLSNKTH

-82 DKYDSSYTLNGQL
+82 DSYDSSYTLNGQL

-141 NRNGGTN
+141 NRNGGT
-148 GGTMNVSGVPSFY
+148 MNVSGVPSFY

-169 TFSGVTVGGD
+169 AFSGVTVDGD
-179 NNGDNKLESINI
+179 NNGNNKLESIFV
-191 SNMGTLNLTN
+191 SDMGTLNLADGTK
-201 TEINGGDSLKAVNV
+201 INGGDGLKGVNV
-215 LTAGTLS
+215 LAGGTLS
-222 LEDSLLQG
+222 LKDSSLQG

-239 SGTVE
+239 YGTVE

-251 INNAAAKTEG
+251 IDNAAAQTGGETS
-261 DDNSGAAIVFDNGNL
+261 SGAAIVFDNGNL
-276 TLKNGSK
+276 TLKDKSK

-305 VDISGSSTLS
+305 VNISGSSTLS

-335 DTGDISKISHSGLTG
+335 DTGDISKISHSGSTG

-358 NATLSGKSSIERTGA
+358 NATLSGKSSIERTGT

-395 TEGGNVVFSSA
+395 TASGKVVFSSA

-416 KVAENSNEV
+416 QATGDSNEV
-425 KIENNSNVTM
+425 VIENNSNVTM
-435 AGESSMSANHVYV
+435 ADESSMSADHVYV
-448 SNGSSLELTGS
+448 SNGGSLELTGS
-459 AKIMAPGGASV
+459 AKITAPGDSSV

-484 MSEKAR
+484 MSENAR

-510 IEGDLNTKSTT
+510 IDGDLNTKSTT

-526 SIGSTSGGSSVV
+526 SIGSTSGGSSDVT
-538 AINGSVDISQS
+538 INGSIDISQS

-632 VSKGQTKAF
+632 VNKGETKEF

-655 NRRYKFEYDTDKQ
+655 NRRYEFDHLGGGK
-668 DGWYNVTQVAD
+668 YNVTQVAD

-754 NQIFST
+754 NQIFNT

-886 DEEKRV
+886 DEEKKV

-935 EDSIGQRVDAVSNDV
+935 EDSIGQRVDTVSNDV

>member
-1 MVLMSKMLKLFG
+1 MVLMSKMLKSFG
-13 FVLLGGCFCIFGAR
+13 FVLFGWCFCIFGAR

-37 PDGDQNITS
+37 PDGDQDITS
-46 GIYYDTVSP
+46 GIYYDTVSQ
-55 DPSNKTH
+55 DSTSKTH
-62 EGNISVSGEGDLNI
+62 TGNISVSGEGDLNI
-76 FAEQAA
+76 FTEQAA
-82 DKYDSSYTLNGQL
+82 DSYDASYTLNGQL
-95 TVGSDEVIESQSNG
+95 TVGSGEAVESQVNG

-126 GGAVLVQNGGNLYFG
+126 DGAVLVQNGGNLYFG
-141 NRNGGTN
+141 NNK
-148 GGTMNVSGVPSFY
+148 GGTMNVLGVPSFY
-161 VQGNNSVL
+161 VQGDKSVL
-169 TFSGVTVGGD
+169 AFSGVAVG
-179 NNGDNKLESINI
+179 GDNKLESI
-191 SNMGTLNLTN
+191 SVGNMGTVNLANGTA
-201 TEINGGDSLKAVNV
+201 INGSDGLKAVNV
-215 LTAGTLS
+215 LTGGKLS
-222 LEDSLLQG
+222 LKDSSLQG

-239 SGTVE
+239 YGTVE

-251 INNAAAKTEG
+251 INNAAASAG
-261 DDNSGAAIVFDNGNL
+261 DAENPGAAIVFDNAAL
-276 TLKNGSK
+276 TLKNSSK
-283 LEMTS
+283 LEMKSSDNT
-288 GVDTGVISGAF
+288 VASGAF
-299 SFTDSN
+299 SFTDSD
-305 VDISGSSTLS
+305 VDVSGSSTLS

-335 DTGDISKISHSGLTG
+335 DTGDISKISHSGSTG

-358 NATLSGKSSIERTGA
+358 NATLSGKSSIERTGT

-395 TEGGNVVFSSA
+395 TASGKVVFSSA

-416 KVAENSNEV
+416 QATGDSNEV
-425 KIENNSNVTM
+425 VIENNSNVTM
-435 AGESSMSANHVYV
+435 ADESSMSADHVYV
-448 SNGSSLELTGS
+448 SNGGSLELTGS
-459 AKIMAPGGASV
+459 AKITAPGDASV

-484 MSEKAR
+484 MSENAS

-499 GGFLGMSGNAE
+499 GGFLGMSGNAK
-510 IEGDLNTKSTT
+510 IDGDLNTKSTT

-526 SIGSTSGGSSVV
+526 SIGSTSGGSSDVT
-538 AINGSVDISQS
+538 INGSIDISQS

-647 VEGDWVNL
+647 VDGDWVNL
-655 NRRYKFEYDTDKQ
+655 NRRYKFDHLGGGK
-668 DGWYNVTQVAD
+668 YNVTQVAD

-754 NQIFST
+754 NQIFNT

-973 EVHVAATYDFVQD
+973 EVYVAATYDFVQD

>member
-55 DPSNKTH
+55 DLSSKTH
-62 EGNISVSGEGDLNI
+62 AGNISVSGEGDLNI

-82 DKYDSSYTLNGQL
+82 DSYDSSYTLNGQL
-95 TVGSDEVIESQSNG
+95 TVGSDAVIESQSNG

-126 GGAVLVQNGGNLYFG
+126 GGAVLVQNGGNLYLG
-141 NRNGGTN
+141 NRN

-169 TFSGVTVGGD
+169 AFSGVTVDGD
-179 NNGDNKLESINI
+179 NNGDNKLESINV

-215 LTAGTLS
+215 LTAGKLS
-222 LEDSLLQG
+222 LKDSSLHG

-251 INNAAAKTEG
+251 IDKAAAQTGGETS
-261 DDNSGAAIVFDNGNL
+261 SGAAIVFDNGNL

-288 GVDTGVISGAF
+288 GADTGVISGAF

-335 DTGDISKISHSGLTG
+335 DTGDISKISHSGSTG

-358 NATLSGKSSIERTGA
+358 TATLSGKSSIERTGT

-395 TEGGNVVFSSA
+395 TASGKVVFSSA

-416 KVAENSNEV
+416 QTTGDSNEV
-425 KIENNSNVTM
+425 VIENNSNVTM
-435 AGESSMSANHVYV
+435 ADESSMSADHVYV
-448 SNGSSLELTGS
+448 SNGGSLELTGS
-459 AKIMAPGGASV
+459 AKITAPGDSSV

-484 MSEKAR
+484 MSENAR

-510 IEGDLNTKSTT
+510 IDGDLNTKSTT

-526 SIGSTSGGSSVV
+526 SIGSTSGGSSDVT
-538 AINGSVDISQS
+538 INGSIDISQS

-557 TLRLGAGSNN
+557 TLTLGENRDN

-603 ESEYGQIL
+603 ESDYGQIL
-611 NAGKID
+611 NAGKIN
-617 IKPGAGLDVSIDKNV
+617 IEQGAGLDVSIDKNV
-632 VSKGQTKAF
+632 VSKGETKEF

-647 VEGDWVNL
+647 VSGKWVNL
-655 NRRYKFEYDTDKQ
+655 NRRYEFDHLGEGKYA
-668 DGWYNVTQVAD
+668 VTQVAD

-754 NQIFST
+754 NQIFNT

-836 LGIGYAYTH
+836 LGIGYVYTH

-973 EVHVAATYDFVQD
+973 EVHFAATYDFVQD
-986 DAVSVVSLPNGSVYQ
+986 DAISVVSLPNGSVYQ

>member
-1 MVLMSKMLKLFG
+1 MVLMSKMLKSFG
-13 FVLLGGCFCIFGAR
+13 FVLFLWCFCIFGAR

-37 PDGDQNITS
+37 PDGDQDITS
-46 GIYYDTVSP
+46 GIYYDTVSQ
-55 DPSNKTH
+55 DSTSKTH
-62 EGNISVSGEGDLNI
+62 TGNISVSGEGDLNI
-76 FAEQAA
+76 FTEQAA
-82 DKYDSSYTLNGQL
+82 DSYDASYTLNGQL
-95 TVGSDEVIESQSNG
+95 TVGSGEAVESQVNG

-126 GGAVLVQNGGNLYFG
+126 DGAVLVQNGGNLYFG
-141 NRNGGTN
+141 NNK
-148 GGTMNVSGVPSFY
+148 GGTMNVLGVPSFY
-161 VQGNNSVL
+161 VQGDKSVL
-169 TFSGVTVGGD
+169 AFSGVAVG
-179 NNGDNKLESINI
+179 GDNKLESI
-191 SNMGTLNLTN
+191 SVGNMGTVNLANGTA
-201 TEINGGDSLKAVNV
+201 INGSDGLKAVNV
-215 LTAGTLS
+215 LTGGKLS
-222 LEDSLLQG
+222 LKDSSLQG

-239 SGTVE
+239 YGTVE

-251 INNAAAKTEG
+251 INNAAASAG
-261 DDNSGAAIVFDNGNL
+261 DAENPGAAIVFDNAAL
-276 TLKNGSK
+276 TLKNSSK
-283 LEMTS
+283 LEMKSSDNT
-288 GVDTGVISGAF
+288 VASGAF
-299 SFTDSN
+299 SFTDSD
-305 VDISGSSTLS
+305 VDVSGSSTLS

-321 MLFSGGSLNLGTPG
+321 MLFSGGSLNLGTSG
-335 DTGDISKISHSGLTG
+335 DTGDISKISHSGSTG

-358 NATLSGKSSIERTGA
+358 NATLSGKSSIERTGT

-395 TEGGNVVFSSA
+395 TASGKVVFSSA

-416 KVAENSNEV
+416 QATGDSNEV
-425 KIENNSNVTM
+425 VIENNSNVTM
-435 AGESSMSANHVYV
+435 ADESSMSADHVYV
-448 SNGSSLELTGS
+448 SNGGSLELTGS
-459 AKIMAPGGASV
+459 AKITAPGDASV

-484 MSEKAR
+484 MSENAS

-499 GGFLGMSGNAE
+499 GGFLGMSGNAK
-510 IEGDLNTKSTT
+510 IDGDLNTKSTT

-526 SIGSTSGGSSVV
+526 SIGSTSGGSSDVT
-538 AINGSVDISQS
+538 INGSIDISQS

-647 VEGDWVNL
+647 VDGDWVNL
-655 NRRYKFEYDTDKQ
+655 NRRYKFDHLGGGK
-668 DGWYNVTQVAD
+668 YNVTQVAD

-694 NTANAWLEGNNFA
+694 NTANAWLEGNSFA

-754 NQIFST
+754 NQIFNT

>member
-1 MVLMSKMLKLFG
+1 MVLMSKMLKSFG
-13 FVLLGGCFCIFGAR
+13 FVLFGWCFCIFGAR

-55 DPSNKTH
+55 DVSNKTH
-62 EGNISVSGEGDLNI
+62 EGNISVSDEGDLNI

-82 DKYDSSYTLNGQL
+82 DSYDSSYTLNGQL

-141 NRNGGTN
+141 NRNGGT
-148 GGTMNVSGVPSFY
+148 MNVSGVPSFY
-161 VQGNNSVL
+161 VQGDKSVL
-169 TFSGVTVGGD
+169 AFSGVAVG
-179 NNGDNKLESINI
+179 GDNKLESI
-191 SNMGTLNLTN
+191 SVGNMGTVNLANGTA
-201 TEINGGDSLKAVNV
+201 INGSDGLKAVNV
-215 LTAGTLS
+215 LTGGKLS
-222 LEDSLLQG
+222 LKDSSLQG

-239 SGTVE
+239 YGTVE

-251 INNAAAKTEG
+251 INNAAASAG
-261 DDNSGAAIVFDNGNL
+261 DAENPGAAIVFDNAAL
-276 TLKNGSK
+276 TLKNSSK
-283 LEMTS
+283 LEMKSSDNT
-288 GVDTGVISGAF
+288 VASGAF
-299 SFTDSN
+299 SFTDSD
-305 VDISGSSTLS
+305 VDVSGSSTLS

-321 MLFSGGSLNLGTPG
+321 MLFSGGSLNLGTSG
-335 DTGDISKISHSGLTG
+335 DTGDISKISHSGSTG

-358 NATLSGKSSIERTGA
+358 NATLSGKSSIERTGT

-395 TEGGNVVFSSA
+395 TASGKVVFSSA

-416 KVAENSNEV
+416 QATGDSNEV
-425 KIENNSNVTM
+425 VIENNSNVTM
-435 AGESSMSANHVYV
+435 ADESSMSADHVYV
-448 SNGSSLELTGS
+448 SNGGSLELTGS
-459 AKIMAPGGASV
+459 AKITAPGDASV

-484 MSEKAR
+484 MSENAS

-499 GGFLGMSGNAE
+499 GGFLGMSGNAK
-510 IEGDLNTKSTT
+510 IDGDLNTKSTT

-526 SIGSTSGGSSVV
+526 SIGSTSGGSSDVT
-538 AINGSVDISQS
+538 INGSIDISQS

-647 VEGDWVNL
+647 VDGDWVNL
-655 NRRYKFEYDTDKQ
+655 NRRYKFDHLGGGK
-668 DGWYNVTQVAD
+668 YNVTQVAD

-694 NTANAWLEGNNFA
+694 NTANAWLEGNSFA

-754 NQIFST
+754 NQIFNT

>member
-1 MVLMSKMLKLFG
+1 MVLMSKMLKSFG
-13 FVLLGGCFCIFGAR
+13 FVLFGWCFCIFGAR

-37 PDGDQNITS
+37 PDGDQDITS
-46 GIYYDTVSP
+46 GIYYDTVSQ
-55 DPSNKTH
+55 DSTSKTH
-62 EGNISVSGEGDLNI
+62 TGNISVSGEGDLNI
-76 FAEQAA
+76 FTEQAA
-82 DKYDSSYTLNGQL
+82 DSYDASYTLNGQL
-95 TVGSDEVIESQSNG
+95 TVGSGEAVESQVNG

-126 GGAVLVQNGGNLYFG
+126 DGAVLVQNGGNLYFG
-141 NRNGGTN
+141 NNK
-148 GGTMNVSGVPSFY
+148 GGTMNILGVPSFY
-161 VQGNNSVL
+161 VQGDKSVL
-169 TFSGVTVGGD
+169 AFSGVAVG
-179 NNGDNKLESINI
+179 GDNKLESI
-191 SNMGTLNLTN
+191 SVGNMGTVNLANGTA
-201 TEINGGDSLKAVNV
+201 INGSDGLKAVNV
-215 LTAGTLS
+215 LTGGKLS
-222 LEDSLLQG
+222 LKDSSLQG

-239 SGTVE
+239 YGTVE

-251 INNAAAKTEG
+251 INNAAASAG
-261 DDNSGAAIVFDNGNL
+261 DAENPGAAIVFDNAAL
-276 TLKNGSK
+276 TLKNSSK
-283 LEMTS
+283 LEMKSSDNT
-288 GVDTGVISGAF
+288 VASGAF
-299 SFTDSN
+299 SFTDSD
-305 VDISGSSTLS
+305 VDVSGSSTLS

-321 MLFSGGSLNLGTPG
+321 MLFSGGSLNLGTSG
-335 DTGDISKISHSGLTG
+335 DTGDISKISHSGSTG

-358 NATLSGKSSIERTGA
+358 NATLSGKSSIERTGT

-395 TEGGNVVFSSA
+395 TASGKVVFSSA

-416 KVAENSNEV
+416 QATGDSNEV
-425 KIENNSNVTM
+425 VIENNSNVTM
-435 AGESSMSANHVYV
+435 ADESSMSADHVYV
-448 SNGSSLELTGS
+448 SNGGSLELTGS
-459 AKIMAPGGASV
+459 AKITAPGDASV

-484 MSEKAR
+484 MSENAS

-499 GGFLGMSGNAE
+499 GGFLGMSGNAK
-510 IEGDLNTKSTT
+510 IDGDLNTKSTT

-526 SIGSTSGGSSVV
+526 SIGSTSGGSSDVT
-538 AINGSVDISQS
+538 INGSIDISQS

-647 VEGDWVNL
+647 VDGDWVNL
-655 NRRYKFEYDTDKQ
+655 NRRYKFDHLGGGK
-668 DGWYNVTQVAD
+668 YNVTQVAD

-694 NTANAWLEGNNFA
+694 NTANAWLEGNSFA

-754 NQIFST
+754 NQIFNT

>member
-1 MVLMSKMLKLFG
+1 MVLMSKMLKSFG
-13 FVLLGGCFCIFGAR
+13 FVLFGWCFCIFGAR

-37 PDGDQNITS
+37 PDGDQDITS
-46 GIYYDTVSP
+46 GIYYDTVSQ
-55 DPSNKTH
+55 DSTSKTH
-62 EGNISVSGEGDLNI
+62 TGNISVSGEGDLNI
-76 FAEQAA
+76 FTEQAA
-82 DKYDSSYTLNGQL
+82 DSYDASYTLNGQL

-141 NRNGGTN
+141 NRNGGT
-148 GGTMNVSGVPSFY
+148 MNVSGVPSFY
-161 VQGNNSVL
+161 VQGDKSVL
-169 TFSGVTVGGD
+169 AFSGVAVG
-179 NNGDNKLESINI
+179 GDNKLESINV

-251 INNAAAKTEG
+251 INNAAAQTGGETS
-261 DDNSGAAIVFDNGNL
+261 SGAAIVFDNGNL
-276 TLKNGSK
+276 TLKDKSK

-288 GVDTGVISGAF
+288 GVDKEVTSGAF

-321 MLFSGGSLNLGTPG
+321 MLFSGGSLNLGTSG
-335 DTGDISKISHSGLTG
+335 DTGDISKIFHSGSTG

-358 NATLSGKSSIERTGA
+358 TATLSGKSSIERTGT

-395 TEGGNVVFSSA
+395 TASGKVVFSSA
-406 VAQLSDKASI
+406 VAQLSEKASI
-416 KVAENSNEV
+416 QATGNSNEV
-425 KIENNSNVTM
+425 VIENNSNVTM
-435 AGESSMSANHVYV
+435 ADESSMSAEHVYV
-448 SNGSSLELTGS
+448 SNGGSLELTGS
-459 AKIMAPGGASV
+459 AKITAPGDASV

-484 MSEKAR
+484 MSENAH

-510 IEGDLNTKSTT
+510 IDGDLNTKSTT

-526 SIGSTSGGSSVV
+526 SIGSTSGGSSDVT
-538 AINGSVDISQS
+538 INGSIDISQS

-576 LGTGKLDLNGGNL
+576 LGTGKLDLNNGNL

-647 VEGDWVNL
+647 VDGDWVNL
-655 NRRYKFEYDTDKQ
+655 NRRYKFDHLGGGK
-668 DGWYNVTQVAD
+668 YNVTQVAD

-694 NTANAWLEGNNFA
+694 NTANAWLEGNSFA

-754 NQIFST
+754 NQIFNT

>member
-1 MVLMSKMLKLFG
+1 MVLMSKMLKSFG
-13 FVLLGGCFCIFGAR
+13 FVLFGWCFCIFGAR

-37 PDGDQNITS
+37 PDGDQDITS
-46 GIYYDTVSP
+46 GIYYDTVSQ
-55 DPSNKTH
+55 DSTSKTH
-62 EGNISVSGEGDLNI
+62 TGNISVSGEGDLNI
-76 FAEQAA
+76 FTEQAA
-82 DKYDSSYTLNGQL
+82 DSYDASYTLNGQL
-95 TVGSDEVIESQSNG
+95 TVGSGEAVESQVNG

-126 GGAVLVQNGGNLYFG
+126 DGAVLVQNGGNLYFG
-141 NRNGGTN
+141 NNK
-148 GGTMNVSGVPSFY
+148 GGTMNVLGVPSFY
-161 VQGNNSVL
+161 VQGDKSVL
-169 TFSGVTVGGD
+169 AFSGVAVG
-179 NNGDNKLESINI
+179 GDNKLESI
-191 SNMGTLNLTN
+191 SVGNMGTVNLANGTA
-201 TEINGGDSLKAVNV
+201 INGSDGLKAVNV
-215 LTAGTLS
+215 LTGGKLS
-222 LEDSLLQG
+222 LKDSSLQG

-239 SGTVE
+239 YGTVE

-251 INNAAAKTEG
+251 INNAAASAG
-261 DDNSGAAIVFDNGNL
+261 DAENPGAAIVFDNAAL
-276 TLKNGSK
+276 TLKNSSK
-283 LEMTS
+283 LEMKSSDNT
-288 GVDTGVISGAF
+288 VASGAF
-299 SFTDSN
+299 SFTDSD
-305 VDISGSSTLS
+305 VDVSGSSTLS

-321 MLFSGGSLNLGTPG
+321 MLFSGGSLNLGTSG
-335 DTGDISKISHSGLTG
+335 DTGDISKISHSGSTG

-358 NATLSGKSSIERTGA
+358 NATLSGKSSIERTGT

-395 TEGGNVVFSSA
+395 TASGKVVFSSA

-416 KVAENSNEV
+416 QATGDSNEV
-425 KIENNSNVTM
+425 VIENNSNVTM
-435 AGESSMSANHVYV
+435 ADESSMSADHVYV
-448 SNGSSLELTGS
+448 SNGGSLELTGS
-459 AKIMAPGGASV
+459 AKITAPGDASV

-484 MSEKAR
+484 MSENAS

-499 GGFLGMSGNAE
+499 GGFLGMSGNAK
-510 IEGDLNTKSTT
+510 IDGDLNTKSTT

-526 SIGSTSGGSSVV
+526 SIGSTSGGSSDIT
-538 AINGSVDISQS
+538 INGSIDISQS

-647 VEGDWVNL
+647 VDGDWVNL
-655 NRRYKFEYDTDKQ
+655 NRRYKFDHLGGGK
-668 DGWYNVTQVAD
+668 YNVTQVAD

-694 NTANAWLEGNNFA
+694 NTANAWLEGNSFA

-754 NQIFST
+754 NQIFNT

>member
-1 MVLMSKMLKLFG
+1 
-13 FVLLGGCFCIFGAR
+13 
-27 AQDASYEPVL
+27 
-37 PDGDQNITS
+37 
-46 GIYYDTVSP
+46 
-55 DPSNKTH
+55 
-62 EGNISVSGEGDLNI
+62 
-76 FAEQAA
+76 
-82 DKYDSSYTLNGQL
+82 
-95 TVGSDEVIESQSNG
+95 
-109 IVSIINMS
+109 
-117 TGKFDFTMN
+117 
-126 GGAVLVQNGGNLYFG
+126 
-141 NRNGGTN
+141 
-148 GGTMNVSGVPSFY
+148 
-161 VQGNNSVL
+161 
-169 TFSGVTVGGD
+169 
-179 NNGDNKLESINI
+179 
-191 SNMGTLNLTN
+191 MGTLNFTN
-201 TEINGGDSLKAVNV
+201 TEINGGDGLKAVNV
-215 LTAGTLS
+215 LTGGKLS
-222 LEDSLLQG
+222 LKDSSLQG

-239 SGTVE
+239 YGTVE

-251 INNAAAKTEG
+251 INNAAASAG
-261 DDNSGAAIVFDNGNL
+261 DAENPGAAIVFDNAAL
-276 TLKNGSK
+276 TLKNSSK
-283 LEMTS
+283 LEMKSSDNT
-288 GVDTGVISGAF
+288 VASGAF
-299 SFTDSN
+299 SFTDSD
-305 VDISGSSTLS
+305 VDVSGSSTLS

-321 MLFSGGSLNLGTPG
+321 MLFSGGSLNLGTSG
-335 DTGDISKISHSGLTG
+335 DTGDISKISHSGSTG

-358 NATLSGKSSIERTGA
+358 NATLSGKSSIERTGT

-395 TEGGNVVFSSA
+395 TASGKVVFSSA

-416 KVAENSNEV
+416 QETGDSNEV
-425 KIENNSNVTM
+425 VIENNSNVTM
-435 AGESSMSANHVYV
+435 ADESSMSADHVYV
-448 SNGSSLELTGS
+448 SNGGSLELTGS
-459 AKIMAPGGASV
+459 AKITAPGDASV

-484 MSEKAR
+484 MSENAS

-499 GGFLGMSGNAE
+499 GGFLGMSGNAK
-510 IEGDLNTKSTT
+510 IDGDLNTKSTT

-526 SIGSTSGGSSVV
+526 SIGSTSGGSSDVT
-538 AINGSVDISQS
+538 INGSIDISQS

-617 IKPGAGLDVSIDKNV
+617 IEPGAGLDVSIDKNV
-632 VSKGQTKAF
+632 VSKGETKEF

-647 VEGDWVNL
+647 VDGDWVNL
-655 NRRYKFEYDTDKQ
+655 NRRYKFDHLGGGK
-668 DGWYNVTQVAD
+668 YNVTQVAD

-694 NTANAWLEGNNFA
+694 NTANAWLEGNSFA

>member
-1 MVLMSKMLKLFG
+1 MVLMSKMLKSFG
-13 FVLLGGCFCIFGAR
+13 FVLFGWCFCIFGAR

-37 PDGDQNITS
+37 PDGDQDITS
-46 GIYYDTVSP
+46 GIYYDTVSQ
-55 DPSNKTH
+55 DSTSKTH
-62 EGNISVSGEGDLNI
+62 TGNISVSGEGDLNI
-76 FAEQAA
+76 FTEQAA
-82 DKYDSSYTLNGQL
+82 DSYDASYTLNGQL
-95 TVGSDEVIESQSNG
+95 TVGSGEAVESQVNG

-126 GGAVLVQNGGNLYFG
+126 DGAVLVQNGGNLYFG
-141 NRNGGTN
+141 NNK
-148 GGTMNVSGVPSFY
+148 GGTMNVLGVPSFY
-161 VQGNNSVL
+161 VQGDKSVL
-169 TFSGVTVGGD
+169 AFSGVAVG
-179 NNGDNKLESINI
+179 GDNKLESI
-191 SNMGTLNLTN
+191 SVGNMGTVNLANGTA
-201 TEINGGDSLKAVNV
+201 INGSDGLKAVNV
-215 LTAGTLS
+215 LTGGKLS
-222 LEDSLLQG
+222 LKDSSLQG

-239 SGTVE
+239 YGTVE

-251 INNAAAKTEG
+251 INNAAASAG
-261 DDNSGAAIVFDNGNL
+261 DAENPGAAIVFDNGNL

-288 GVDTGVISGAF
+288 GADKEVTSGAF

-335 DTGDISKISHSGLTG
+335 DTGDISKISHSGSTG

-358 NATLSGKSSIERTGA
+358 TATLSGKSSIERTGT

-395 TEGGNVVFSSA
+395 TASGKVVFSSA

-416 KVAENSNEV
+416 QATGDSNEV
-425 KIENNSNVTM
+425 VIENNSNVTM
-435 AGESSMSANHVYV
+435 ADESSMSADHVYV
-448 SNGSSLELTGS
+448 SNGGSLELTGS
-459 AKIMAPGGASV
+459 AKITAPGDASV

-484 MSEKAR
+484 MSENAS

-499 GGFLGMSGNAE
+499 GGFLGMSGNAK
-510 IEGDLNTKSTT
+510 IDGDLNTKSTT

-526 SIGSTSGGSSVV
+526 SIGSTSGGSSDVT
-538 AINGSVDISQS
+538 INGSIDISQS

-647 VEGDWVNL
+647 VDGDWVNL
-655 NRRYKFEYDTDKQ
+655 NRRYKFDHLGGGK
-668 DGWYNVTQVAD
+668 YNVTQVAD

-694 NTANAWLEGNNFA
+694 NTANAWLEGNSFA

-754 NQIFST
+754 NQIFNT

>member
-1 MVLMSKMLKLFG
+1 MVLMSKMLKSFG
-13 FVLLGGCFCIFGAR
+13 FVLFGWCFCIFGAR

-37 PDGDQNITS
+37 PDGDQDITS
-46 GIYYDTVSP
+46 GIYYDTVSQ
-55 DPSNKTH
+55 DSTSKTH
-62 EGNISVSGEGDLNI
+62 TGNISVSGEGDLNI
-76 FAEQAA
+76 FTEQAA
-82 DKYDSSYTLNGQL
+82 DSYDASYTLNGQL
-95 TVGSDEVIESQSNG
+95 TVGSGEAVESQVNG

-126 GGAVLVQNGGNLYFG
+126 DGAVLVQNGGNLYFG
-141 NRNGGTN
+141 NNK
-148 GGTMNVSGVPSFY
+148 GGTMNVLGVPSFY
-161 VQGNNSVL
+161 VQGDKSVL
-169 TFSGVTVGGD
+169 AFSGVAVG
-179 NNGDNKLESINI
+179 GDNKLESI
-191 SNMGTLNLTN
+191 SVGNMGTVNLANGTA
-201 TEINGGDSLKAVNV
+201 INGSDGLKAVNV
-215 LTAGTLS
+215 LTGGKLS
-222 LEDSLLQG
+222 LKDSSLQG

-239 SGTVE
+239 YGTVE

-251 INNAAAKTEG
+251 INNAAASAG
-261 DDNSGAAIVFDNGNL
+261 DAENPGAAIVFDNAAL
-276 TLKNGSK
+276 TLKNSSK
-283 LEMTS
+283 LEMKSSDNT
-288 GVDTGVISGAF
+288 VASGAF
-299 SFTDSN
+299 SFTDSD
-305 VDISGSSTLS
+305 VDVSGSSTLS

-321 MLFSGGSLNLGTPG
+321 MLFSGGSLNLGTSG
-335 DTGDISKISHSGLTG
+335 DTGDISKISHSGSTG

-358 NATLSGKSSIERTGA
+358 NATLSGKSSIERTGT

-395 TEGGNVVFSSA
+395 TASGKVVFSSA

-416 KVAENSNEV
+416 QATGDSNEV
-425 KIENNSNVTM
+425 VIENNSNVTM
-435 AGESSMSANHVYV
+435 ADESSMSADHVYV
-448 SNGSSLELTGS
+448 SNGGSLELTGS
-459 AKIMAPGGASV
+459 AKITAPGDASV

-484 MSEKAR
+484 MSENAS

-499 GGFLGMSGNAE
+499 GGFLGMSGNAK
-510 IEGDLNTKSTT
+510 IDGDLNTKSTT

-526 SIGSTSGGSSVV
+526 SIGSTSGGSSDVT
-538 AINGSVDISQS
+538 INGSIDISQS

-668 DGWYNVTQVAD
+668 NGWYNVTQVAD

-694 NTANAWLEGNNFA
+694 NTANAWLEGNSFA

-754 NQIFST
+754 NQIFNT

-886 DEEKRV
+886 DEEKKV

-935 EDSIGQRVDAVSNDV
+935 EDSIGQRVDTVSNDV

>member
-55 DPSNKTH
+55 DVSNKTH
-62 EGNISVSGEGDLNI
+62 EGNISVSDEGDLNI

-82 DKYDSSYTLNGQL
+82 DSYDSSYTLNGQL

-141 NRNGGTN
+141 NRNGGT
-148 GGTMNVSGVPSFY
+148 MNVSGVPSFY

-169 TFSGVTVGGD
+169 AFSGVTVDGD
-179 NNGDNKLESINI
+179 NNGNNKLESIFV
-191 SNMGTLNLTN
+191 SDMGTLNLADGTK
-201 TEINGGDSLKAVNV
+201 INGGDGLKGVNV
-215 LTAGTLS
+215 LAGGKLS
-222 LEDSLLQG
+222 LKDSSLQG

-459 AKIMAPGGASV
+459 AKITAPGDASV

-484 MSEKAR
+484 MSENAR

-510 IEGDLNTKSTT
+510 IDGDLNTKSTT

-526 SIGSTSGGSSVV
+526 SIGSTSGGSSDVT
-538 AINGSVDISQS
+538 INGSIDISQS

-557 TLRLGAGSNN
+557 TLTLGEKRDN

-603 ESEYGQIL
+603 ESDYGQIL
-611 NAGKID
+611 NAGKIN
-617 IKPGAGLDVSIDKNV
+617 IEQGAGLDVSIDKNV
-632 VSKGQTKAF
+632 VSKGETKEF

-647 VEGDWVNL
+647 VDGKWVNL
-655 NRRYKFEYDTDKQ
+655 NRRYEFDHLGEGKYA
-668 DGWYNVTQVAD
+668 VTQVAD

-754 NQIFST
+754 NQIFNT

>member
-1 MVLMSKMLKLFG
+1 MVLMSKMLKSFG
-13 FVLLGGCFCIFGAR
+13 FVLFGWCFCIFGAR

-37 PDGDQNITS
+37 PDGDQDITS
-46 GIYYDTVSP
+46 GIYYDTVSQ
-55 DPSNKTH
+55 DSTSKTH
-62 EGNISVSGEGDLNI
+62 TGNISVSGEGDLNI
-76 FAEQAA
+76 FTEQAA
-82 DKYDSSYTLNGQL
+82 DSYDASYTLNGQL

-141 NRNGGTN
+141 NRNGGT
-148 GGTMNVSGVPSFY
+148 MNVSGVPSFY
-161 VQGNNSVL
+161 VQGDKSVL
-169 TFSGVTVGGD
+169 AFSGVAVG
-179 NNGDNKLESINI
+179 GDNKLESINV

-215 LTAGTLS
+215 LTAGKLS
-222 LEDSLLQG
+222 LKDSSLHG

-251 INNAAAKTEG
+251 IDKAAAQTGGET
-261 DDNSGAAIVFDNGNL
+261 SSEAAIVFDNGNL

-288 GVDTGVISGAF
+288 GADTGVISGAF

-335 DTGDISKISHSGLTG
+335 DTGDISKISHSGSTG

-358 NATLSGKSSIERTGA
+358 TAILSGKSSIERTGT

-395 TEGGNVVFSSA
+395 TASGKIVFSSA
-406 VAQLSDKASI
+406 VAQLSGKASI
-416 KVAENSNEV
+416 QATGNSNEV
-425 KIENNSNVTM
+425 VIENNSNVTM
-435 AGESSMSANHVYV
+435 ADESSISAEHVYV
-448 SNGSSLELTGS
+448 SNGGSLELTGS
-459 AKIMAPGGASV
+459 AKITAPGDASV

-484 MSEKAR
+484 MSENAR

-510 IEGDLNTKSTT
+510 IDGDLNTKSTT

-526 SIGSTSGGSSVV
+526 SIGSTSGGSSDVT
-538 AINGSVDISQS
+538 INGSIDISQS

-986 DAVSVVSLPNGSVYQ
+986 DAISVVSLPNGSVYQ

>member
-13 FVLLGGCFCIFGAR
+13 FVLFGGCFCIFGAR
-27 AQDASYEPVL
+27 AQDVSDEPVL

-55 DPSNKTH
+55 DLSNKTH

-82 DKYDSSYTLNGQL
+82 DSYDSSYTLNGQL
-95 TVGSDEVIESQSNG
+95 TVGSDAVIESQSNG

-141 NRNGGTN
+141 NRNGGT
-148 GGTMNVSGVPSFY
+148 MNVSGVPSFY

-169 TFSGVTVGGD
+169 AFSGVTVGGD
-179 NNGDNKLESINI
+179 NKLESINV
-191 SNMGTLNLTN
+191 SNMGTLNFTN
-201 TEINGGDSLKAVNV
+201 TEINGGDGLKAVNV
-215 LTAGTLS
+215 LTAGKLS
-222 LEDSLLQG
+222 LKDSSLQG

-251 INNAAAKTEG
+251 IDKAAAQTGSEMS
-261 DDNSGAAIVFDNGNL
+261 SGAAIVFDNGNL
-276 TLKNGSK
+276 TLKGGST

-288 GVDTGVISGAF
+288 GTDTEVISGAF

-305 VDISGSSTLS
+305 VDISGSSMLS
-315 KGNSGD
+315 KENSGD
-321 MLFSGGSLNLGTPG
+321 MLFSGGSLNLGTPE
-335 DTGDISKISHSGLTG
+335 DTGDISKISHSGSTG

-358 NATLSGKSSIERTGA
+358 NATLSGKSSIERTGK

-395 TEGGNVVFSSA
+395 TEGGNVVFSST

-416 KVAENSNEV
+416 QATGNSNEV
-425 KIENNSNVTM
+425 VIENNSNVTM
-435 AGESSMSANHVYV
+435 ADESSMSADHVYV
-448 SNGSSLELTGS
+448 SNGGSLELTGS
-459 AKIMAPGGASV
+459 AKITAPGDASV

-510 IEGDLNTKSTT
+510 IDGDLNTKSTT

-526 SIGSTSGGSSVV
+526 SIGSTSGGPSVV
-538 AINGSVDISQS
+538 AINGSIDISQS

-557 TLRLGAGSNN
+557 TLTLGENRDN

-611 NAGKID
+611 NAGEIN
-617 IKPGAGLDVSIDKNV
+617 IEQGAGLDVSIDKNV
-632 VSKGQTKAF
+632 VSKGETKEF
-641 QILSGT
+641 QILSGD
-647 VEGDWVNL
+647 VNGDWVNL
-655 NRRYKFEYDTDKQ
+655 NRRYEFKYL
-668 DGWYNVTQVAD
+668 DGGKYAVTQVAD
-679 AGDIVIMDGGTENNA
+679 AGDIVIMDGGTQNNA

-720 YLSQYGQGSE
+720 RLSQYGQGSE

-924 VRYLNVKQDAY
+924 VRYLNIKQDAY

-1001 IEGENLDKF
+1001 IEGETLDKF

>member
-1 MVLMSKMLKLFG
+1 MVLMSKMLKSFG
-13 FVLLGGCFCIFGAR
+13 FVLFGWCFCIFGAR

-37 PDGDQNITS
+37 PDGDQDITS
-46 GIYYDTVSP
+46 GIYYDTVSQ
-55 DPSNKTH
+55 DSTSKTH
-62 EGNISVSGEGDLNI
+62 TGNISVSGEGDLNI
-76 FAEQAA
+76 FTEQAA
-82 DKYDSSYTLNGQL
+82 DSYDASYTLNGQL
-95 TVGSDEVIESQSNG
+95 TVGSGEAVESQVNG

-126 GGAVLVQNGGNLYFG
+126 DGAVLVQNGGNLYFG
-141 NRNGGTN
+141 NNK
-148 GGTMNVSGVPSFY
+148 GGTMNVLGVPSFY
-161 VQGNNSVL
+161 VQGDKSVL
-169 TFSGVTVGGD
+169 AFSGVAVG
-179 NNGDNKLESINI
+179 GDNKLESI
-191 SNMGTLNLTN
+191 SVGNMGTVNLANGTA
-201 TEINGGDSLKAVNV
+201 INGSDGLKAVNV
-215 LTAGTLS
+215 LTGGKLS
-222 LEDSLLQG
+222 LKDSSLQG

-239 SGTVE
+239 YGTVE

-251 INNAAAKTEG
+251 INNAAASAG
-261 DDNSGAAIVFDNGNL
+261 DAENPGAAIVFDNAAL
-276 TLKNGSK
+276 TLKNSSK
-283 LEMTS
+283 LEMKSSDNT
-288 GVDTGVISGAF
+288 VASGAF
-299 SFTDSN
+299 SFTDSD
-305 VDISGSSTLS
+305 VDVSGSSTLS

-335 DTGDISKISHSGLTG
+335 DTGDISKISHSGSTG

-358 NATLSGKSSIERTGA
+358 NATLSGKSSIERTGT

-395 TEGGNVVFSSA
+395 TASGKVVFSSA

-416 KVAENSNEV
+416 QATGDSNEV
-425 KIENNSNVTM
+425 VIENNSNVTM
-435 AGESSMSANHVYV
+435 ADESSMSADHVYV
-448 SNGSSLELTGS
+448 SNGGSLELTGS
-459 AKIMAPGGASV
+459 AKITAPGDASV

-484 MSEKAR
+484 MSENAS

-499 GGFLGMSGNAE
+499 GGFLGMSGNAK
-510 IEGDLNTKSTT
+510 IDGDLNTKSTT

-526 SIGSTSGGSSVV
+526 SIGSTSGGSSDVT
-538 AINGSVDISQS
+538 INGSIDISQS
-549 VLSILNGN
+549 VLSILNSN

-647 VEGDWVNL
+647 VDGDWVNL
-655 NRRYKFEYDTDKQ
+655 NRRYKFDHLGGGK
-668 DGWYNVTQVAD
+668 YNVTQVAD

-986 DAVSVVSLPNGSVYQ
+986 DAISVVSLPNGSVYQ

>member
-1 MVLMSKMLKLFG
+1 MVLMSKMLKSFG
-13 FVLLGGCFCIFGAR
+13 FVLFGWCFCIFGAR

-37 PDGDQNITS
+37 PDGDQDITS
-46 GIYYDTVSP
+46 GIYYDTVSQ
-55 DPSNKTH
+55 DSTSKTH
-62 EGNISVSGEGDLNI
+62 TGNISVSGEGDLNI
-76 FAEQAA
+76 FTEQAA
-82 DKYDSSYTLNGQL
+82 DSYDASYTLNGQL
-95 TVGSDEVIESQSNG
+95 TVGSGEAVESQVNG

-126 GGAVLVQNGGNLYFG
+126 DGAVLVQNGGNLYFG
-141 NRNGGTN
+141 NNK
-148 GGTMNVSGVPSFY
+148 GGTMNVLGVPSFY
-161 VQGNNSVL
+161 VQGDKSVL
-169 TFSGVTVGGD
+169 AFSGVAVG
-179 NNGDNKLESINI
+179 GDNKLESI
-191 SNMGTLNLTN
+191 SVGNMGTVNLANGTA
-201 TEINGGDSLKAVNV
+201 INGSDGLKAVNV
-215 LTAGTLS
+215 LTGGKLS
-222 LEDSLLQG
+222 LKDSSLQG

-239 SGTVE
+239 YGTVE

-251 INNAAAKTEG
+251 INNAAASAG
-261 DDNSGAAIVFDNGNL
+261 DAENPGAAIVFDNAAL
-276 TLKNGSK
+276 TLKTSSK
-283 LEMTS
+283 LEMKSSDNT
-288 GVDTGVISGAF
+288 VASGAF
-299 SFTDSN
+299 SFTDSD
-305 VDISGSSTLS
+305 VDVSGSSTLS

-335 DTGDISKISHSGLTG
+335 DTGDISKISHSGSTG

-358 NATLSGKSSIERTGA
+358 TAILSGKSSIERTGT

-395 TEGGNVVFSSA
+395 TASGKIVFSSA
-406 VAQLSDKASI
+406 VAQLSGKASI
-416 KVAENSNEV
+416 QATGNSNEV
-425 KIENNSNVTM
+425 VIENNSNVTM
-435 AGESSMSANHVYV
+435 ADESSISAEHVYV
-448 SNGSSLELTGS
+448 SNGGSLELTGS
-459 AKIMAPGGASV
+459 AKITAPGDASV

-484 MSEKAR
+484 MSENAR

-510 IEGDLNTKSTT
+510 IDGDLNTKSTT

-557 TLRLGAGSNN
+557 TLTLGEKRDN

-576 LGTGKLDLNGGNL
+576 LGTGKLDLKGGNL

-603 ESEYGQIL
+603 ESDYGQIL
-611 NAGKID
+611 NAGKIN
-617 IKPGAGLDVSIDKNV
+617 IEQGAGLDVSIDKNV
-632 VSKGQTKAF
+632 VSKGETKEF

-655 NRRYKFEYDTDKQ
+655 NRRYEFDHLGEGKYA
-668 DGWYNVTQVAD
+668 VTQVAD

-754 NQIFST
+754 NQIFNT

>member
-37 PDGDQNITS
+37 PDGDQDITS
-46 GIYYDTVSP
+46 GIYYDTVSQ
-55 DPSNKTH
+55 DSTSKTH
-62 EGNISVSGEGDLNI
+62 TGNISVSGEGDLNI
-76 FAEQAA
+76 FTEQAA
-82 DKYDSSYTLNGQL
+82 DSYDASYTLNGQL
-95 TVGSDEVIESQSNG
+95 TVGSGEAVESQVNG

-126 GGAVLVQNGGNLYFG
+126 DGAVLVQNGGNLYFG
-141 NRNGGTN
+141 NNK
-148 GGTMNVSGVPSFY
+148 GGTMNVLGVPSFY
-161 VQGNNSVL
+161 VQGDKSVL
-169 TFSGVTVGGD
+169 AFSGVAVG
-179 NNGDNKLESINI
+179 GDNKLESI
-191 SNMGTLNLTN
+191 SVGNMGTVNLANGTA
-201 TEINGGDSLKAVNV
+201 INGSDGLKAVNV
-215 LTAGTLS
+215 LTGGKLS
-222 LEDSLLQG
+222 LKDSSLQG

-239 SGTVE
+239 YGTVE

-251 INNAAAKTEG
+251 INNAAASAG
-261 DDNSGAAIVFDNGNL
+261 DAENPGAAIVFDNAAL
-276 TLKNGSK
+276 TLKNSSK
-283 LEMTS
+283 LEMKSSDNT
-288 GVDTGVISGAF
+288 VASGAF
-299 SFTDSN
+299 SFTDSD
-305 VDISGSSTLS
+305 VDVSGSSTLS

-321 MLFSGGSLNLGTPG
+321 MLFSGGSLNLGTSG
-335 DTGDISKISHSGLTG
+335 DTGDISKISHSGSTG

-358 NATLSGKSSIERTGA
+358 NATLSGKSSIERTGT

-395 TEGGNVVFSSA
+395 TASGKVVFSSA

-416 KVAENSNEV
+416 QATGDSNEV
-425 KIENNSNVTM
+425 VIENNSNVTM
-435 AGESSMSANHVYV
+435 ADESSMSADHVYV
-448 SNGSSLELTGS
+448 SNGGSLELTGS
-459 AKIMAPGGASV
+459 AKITAPGDASV

-484 MSEKAR
+484 MSENAS

-510 IEGDLNTKSTT
+510 IDGDLNTKSTT

-526 SIGSTSGGSSVV
+526 SIGSTSGGSSDVT
-538 AINGSVDISQS
+538 INGSIDISQS

-647 VEGDWVNL
+647 VDGDWVNL
-655 NRRYKFEYDTDKQ
+655 NRRYKFDHLGGGK
-668 DGWYNVTQVAD
+668 YNVTQVAD

-694 NTANAWLEGNNFA
+694 NTANAWLEGNSFA

-754 NQIFST
+754 NQIFNT

>member
-1 MVLMSKMLKLFG
+1 MVLMSKMLKSFG
-13 FVLLGGCFCIFGAR
+13 FVLFGWCFCIFGAR

-37 PDGDQNITS
+37 PDGDQDITS
-46 GIYYDTVSP
+46 GIYYDTVSQ
-55 DPSNKTH
+55 DSTSKTH
-62 EGNISVSGEGDLNI
+62 TGNISVSGEGDLNI
-76 FAEQAA
+76 FTEQAA
-82 DKYDSSYTLNGQL
+82 DSYDASYTLNGQL
-95 TVGSDEVIESQSNG
+95 TVGSGEAVESQVNG

-126 GGAVLVQNGGNLYFG
+126 DGAVLVQNGGNLYFG
-141 NRNGGTN
+141 NNK
-148 GGTMNVSGVPSFY
+148 GGTMNVLGVPSFY
-161 VQGNNSVL
+161 VQGDKSVL
-169 TFSGVTVGGD
+169 AFSGVAVG
-179 NNGDNKLESINI
+179 GDNKLESINV

-251 INNAAAKTEG
+251 INNAAAQTGGETS
-261 DDNSGAAIVFDNGNL
+261 SGAAIVFDNGHL
-276 TLKNGSK
+276 TLKDKSK

-288 GVDTGVISGAF
+288 GVDKEVTSGAF

-335 DTGDISKISHSGLTG
+335 DTGDISKISHSGSTG

-358 NATLSGKSSIERTGA
+358 TATLSGKSSIERTGT

-395 TEGGNVVFSSA
+395 TASGKVVFSSA
-406 VAQLSDKASI
+406 VAQLSEKASI
-416 KVAENSNEV
+416 QATGNSNEV
-425 KIENNSNVTM
+425 VIENNSNVTM
-435 AGESSMSANHVYV
+435 ADESSMSAEHVYV
-448 SNGSSLELTGS
+448 SNGGSLELTGS
-459 AKIMAPGGASV
+459 AKITAPGDASV

-510 IEGDLNTKSTT
+510 IDGDLNTKSTT

-526 SIGSTSGGSSVV
+526 SIGSTSGGSSDVT
-538 AINGSVDISQS
+538 INGSIDISQS

-557 TLRLGAGSNN
+557 TLTLGEKRDN

-576 LGTGKLDLNGGNL
+576 LGTGKLDLKGGNL

-603 ESEYGQIL
+603 ESDYGQIL
-611 NAGKID
+611 NAGTIN

-632 VSKGQTKAF
+632 VSKGETKEF

-647 VEGDWVNL
+647 VDGKWVNL
-655 NRRYKFEYDTDKQ
+655 NRRYEFDHLGEGKYA
-668 DGWYNVTQVAD
+668 VTQVAD

>member
-1 MVLMSKMLKLFG
+1 MVLMSKMLKSFG
-13 FVLLGGCFCIFGAR
+13 FVLFGWCFCIFGAR

-37 PDGDQNITS
+37 PDGDQDITS

-55 DPSNKTH
+55 DSTSKTYT
-62 EGNISVSGEGDLNI
+62 GNISVSGEGDLNI
-76 FAEQAA
+76 FTEQAV
-82 DKYDSSYTLNGQL
+82 DSYDASYTLNGQL
-95 TVGSDEVIESQSNG
+95 TVGSGEAVESQVNG

-126 GGAVLVQNGGNLYFG
+126 DGAVLVQNGGNLYFG
-141 NRNGGTN
+141 NNK
-148 GGTMNVSGVPSFY
+148 GGTMNVLGVPSFY
-161 VQGNNSVL
+161 VQGDKSVL
-169 TFSGVTVGGD
+169 AFSGVAVG
-179 NNGDNKLESINI
+179 GDNKLESI
-191 SNMGTLNLTN
+191 SVGNMGTVNLANGTA
-201 TEINGGDSLKAVNV
+201 INGSDGLKAVNV
-215 LTAGTLS
+215 LTGGKLS
-222 LEDSLLQG
+222 LKDSSLQG

-239 SGTVE
+239 YGTVE

-251 INNAAAKTEG
+251 INNAAASAG
-261 DDNSGAAIVFDNGNL
+261 DAENPGAAIVFDNAAL
-276 TLKNGSK
+276 TLKNSSK
-283 LEMTS
+283 LEMKSSDNT
-288 GVDTGVISGAF
+288 VASGAF
-299 SFTDSN
+299 SFTDSD
-305 VDISGSSTLS
+305 VDVSGSSTLS

-321 MLFSGGSLNLGTPG
+321 MLFSGGSLNLGTSG
-335 DTGDISKISHSGLTG
+335 DTGDISKISHSGSTG

-358 NATLSGKSSIERTGA
+358 NATLSGKSSIERTGT

-395 TEGGNVVFSSA
+395 TASGKVVFSSA

-416 KVAENSNEV
+416 QATGDSNEV
-425 KIENNSNVTM
+425 VIENNSNVTM
-435 AGESSMSANHVYV
+435 ADESSMSADHVYV
-448 SNGSSLELTGS
+448 SNGGSLELTGS
-459 AKIMAPGGASV
+459 AKITAPGDASV

-484 MSEKAR
+484 MSENAS

-499 GGFLGMSGNAE
+499 GGFLGMSGNAK
-510 IEGDLNTKSTT
+510 IDGDLNTKSTT

-526 SIGSTSGGSSVV
+526 SIGSTSGGSSDVT
-538 AINGSVDISQS
+538 INGSIDISQS

-668 DGWYNVTQVAD
+668 NGWYNVTQVAD

-694 NTANAWLEGNNFA
+694 NTANAWLEGNSFA

-754 NQIFST
+754 NQIFNT

-886 DEEKRV
+886 DEEKKV

-935 EDSIGQRVDAVSNDV
+935 EDSIGQRVDTVSNDV

>member
-1 MVLMSKMLKLFG
+1 MVLMSKMLKSFG
-13 FVLLGGCFCIFGAR
+13 FVLFGWCFCIFGAR

-37 PDGDQNITS
+37 PDGDQDITS
-46 GIYYDTVSP
+46 GIYYDTVSQ
-55 DPSNKTH
+55 DSTSKTH
-62 EGNISVSGEGDLNI
+62 TGNISVSGEGDLNI
-76 FAEQAA
+76 FTEQAA
-82 DKYDSSYTLNGQL
+82 DSYDASYTLNGQL
-95 TVGSDEVIESQSNG
+95 TVGSGEAVESQVNG

-126 GGAVLVQNGGNLYFG
+126 DGAVLVQNGGNLYFG
-141 NRNGGTN
+141 NNK
-148 GGTMNVSGVPSFY
+148 GGTMNVLGVPSFY
-161 VQGNNSVL
+161 VQGDKSVL
-169 TFSGVTVGGD
+169 AFSGVAVG
-179 NNGDNKLESINI
+179 GDNKLESI
-191 SNMGTLNLTN
+191 SVGNMGTVNLANGTA
-201 TEINGGDSLKAVNV
+201 INGSDGLKAVNV
-215 LTAGTLS
+215 LTGGKLS
-222 LEDSLLQG
+222 LKDSSLQG

-239 SGTVE
+239 YGTVE

-251 INNAAAKTEG
+251 INNAAASAG
-261 DDNSGAAIVFDNGNL
+261 DAENPGAAIVFDNAAL
-276 TLKNGSK
+276 TLKNSSK
-283 LEMTS
+283 LEMKSSDNT
-288 GVDTGVISGAF
+288 VASGAF
-299 SFTDSN
+299 SFTDSD
-305 VDISGSSTLS
+305 VDVSGSSTLS

-321 MLFSGGSLNLGTPG
+321 MLFSGGSLNLGTSG
-335 DTGDISKISHSGLTG
+335 DTGDISKISHSGSTG

-358 NATLSGKSSIERTGA
+358 NATLSGKSSIERTGT

-395 TEGGNVVFSSA
+395 TASGKVVFSSA

-416 KVAENSNEV
+416 HATGDSNEV
-425 KIENNSNVTM
+425 VIENNSNVTM
-435 AGESSMSANHVYV
+435 ADESSMSADHVYV
-448 SNGSSLELTGS
+448 SNGGSLELTGS
-459 AKIMAPGGASV
+459 AKITAPGDASV

-484 MSEKAR
+484 MSENAS

-499 GGFLGMSGNAE
+499 GGFLGMSGNAK
-510 IEGDLNTKSTT
+510 IDGDLNTKSTT

-526 SIGSTSGGSSVV
+526 SIGSTSGGSSDVT
-538 AINGSVDISQS
+538 INGSIDISQS

-647 VEGDWVNL
+647 VDGDWVNL
-655 NRRYKFEYDTDKQ
+655 NRRYKFDHLGGGK
-668 DGWYNVTQVAD
+668 YNVTQVAD

-694 NTANAWLEGNNFA
+694 NTANAWLEGNSFA

-754 NQIFST
+754 NQIFNT

-886 DEEKRV
+886 DEEKKV

>member
-1 MVLMSKMLKLFG
+1 MVLMSKMLKSFG
-13 FVLLGGCFCIFGAR
+13 FVLFGWCFCIFGAR

-37 PDGDQNITS
+37 PDGDQDITS
-46 GIYYDTVSP
+46 GIYYDTVSQ
-55 DPSNKTH
+55 DSTSKTH
-62 EGNISVSGEGDLNI
+62 TGNISVSGEGDLNI
-76 FAEQAA
+76 FTEQAA
-82 DKYDSSYTLNGQL
+82 DSYDASYTLNGQL
-95 TVGSDEVIESQSNG
+95 TVGSGEAVESQVNG

-126 GGAVLVQNGGNLYFG
+126 DGAVLVQNGGNLYFG
-141 NRNGGTN
+141 NNK
-148 GGTMNVSGVPSFY
+148 GGTMNVLGVPSFY
-161 VQGNNSVL
+161 VQGDKSVL
-169 TFSGVTVGGD
+169 AFSGVAVG
-179 NNGDNKLESINI
+179 GDNKLESI
-191 SNMGTLNLTN
+191 SVGNMGTVNLANGTA
-201 TEINGGDSLKAVNV
+201 INGSDGLKAVNV
-215 LTAGTLS
+215 LTGGKLS
-222 LEDSLLQG
+222 LKDSSLQG

-251 INNAAAKTEG
+251 INNAAAQTGGETS
-261 DDNSGAAIVFDNGNL
+261 SGAAIVFDNAAL
-276 TLKNGSK
+276 TLKNSSK
-283 LEMTS
+283 LEMKSSDNT
-288 GVDTGVISGAF
+288 VASGAF
-299 SFTDSN
+299 SFTDSD
-305 VDISGSSTLS
+305 VDVSGSSTLS

-321 MLFSGGSLNLGTPG
+321 MLFSGGSLNLGTSG
-335 DTGDISKISHSGLTG
+335 DTGDISKISHSGSTG

-358 NATLSGKSSIERTGA
+358 NATLSGKSSIERTGT

-395 TEGGNVVFSSA
+395 TASGKVVFSSA

-416 KVAENSNEV
+416 QATGDSNEV
-425 KIENNSNVTM
+425 VIENNSNVTM
-435 AGESSMSANHVYV
+435 ADESSMSADHVYV
-448 SNGSSLELTGS
+448 SNGGSLELTGS
-459 AKIMAPGGASV
+459 AKITAPGDASV

-484 MSEKAR
+484 MSENAS

-499 GGFLGMSGNAE
+499 GGFLGMSGNAK
-510 IEGDLNTKSTT
+510 IDGDLNTKSTT

-526 SIGSTSGGSSVV
+526 SIGSTSGGSSDVT
-538 AINGSVDISQS
+538 INGSIDISQS

-647 VEGDWVNL
+647 VDGDWVNL
-655 NRRYKFEYDTDKQ
+655 NRRYKFDHLGGGK
-668 DGWYNVTQVAD
+668 YNVTQVAD

-694 NTANAWLEGNNFA
+694 NTANAWLEGNSFA

-754 NQIFST
+754 NQIFNT

-886 DEEKRV
+886 DEEKKV